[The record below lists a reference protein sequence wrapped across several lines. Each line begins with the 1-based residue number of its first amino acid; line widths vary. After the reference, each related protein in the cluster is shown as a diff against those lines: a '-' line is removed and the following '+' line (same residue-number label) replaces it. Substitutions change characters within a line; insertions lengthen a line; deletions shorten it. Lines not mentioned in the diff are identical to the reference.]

1 MFIIAG
7 YEYLEKI
14 HDSLITLVY
23 RARRIRDRQPVIIK
37 ILKKAYPSSQDI
49 YVFKHQ
55 YELMKDLDSEGIIKA
70 YSLEKS
76 NNYIAIVLEDF
87 GGNSLKN
94 FFQTGKFI
102 SLSVFL
108 QISIGLTKA
117 LEEVHRRN
125 IIHKDI
131 KPDNII
137 INERT
142 LKIKIAD
149 FSIASLLRQEK
160 YLASNPDRLE
170 GTLAYMSPEQTGR
183 MNRAIDYRTDFYSLG
198 VTFYEMLTRQLP
210 FQTTDAMELV
220 HSHIAKI
227 PALPHEL
234 DPTIPKVVSDIVMKL
249 LAKTAE
255 DRYQSAYGIKADL
268 EACLTQLQ
276 TNGRIKDFILGQHD
290 IFAKFQIPQKL
301 YGRALEIATL
311 NAAFERISQGTS
323 EMILVSGYSGIGKT
337 ALINEIDR
345 QIVRRKG
352 YFSSGKCDQFKRG
365 IPYAALIQAF
375 QTLIRQL
382 LTESEKKIQIWKEK
396 LLKALGTNGRVIIEI
411 IPEVELIMGQQPPIA
426 QLESGESQNRFYL
439 VFQKFLSVF
448 TSKKHP
454 LVLFIDD
461 LQWVDSAS
469 LKLLQL
475 LMMSL
480 DSQYFLLIGAYR
492 DNEVNE
498 THSLTLLLNEIQ
510 KAGVK
515 VNQIDI
521 QPLNSVQVNELIAD
535 TLHCELESSLPL
547 AEIVF
552 NKTVGN
558 PFFVTQILKTFY
570 QENLLSFDLNAGN
583 WQWDIQKI
591 KQVKMTD
598 NVIEL
603 MANKIEELP
612 SFTQNVLKVA
622 ACIGNTFTLNDLA
635 IVNEKSL
642 SSTAKELWQ
651 ALQEDLIFPL
661 SGAYKIPLA
670 NDLNTSLTLVD
681 ESEKQN
687 NLSLNVEYKFLHD
700 RVQQAAYSLIP
711 SEQKKELHLKVGQ
724 LLLKNTQTTE
734 IEDKIFDIVNHLNIA
749 IELITNQKI
758 PHNLAELNLFAAR
771 KAKAAAAYELA
782 QGYLNFGLEL
792 LAEDSWYSNYEL
804 TWSLYTE
811 AVEVEY
817 LNGNFEASSYL
828 GDIVLKQATSLL
840 EKIKTYE
847 IKIQFYISLNQMQA
861 ALDTSFL
868 VLEMLG
874 ETLVKKLPEGLDI
887 GNLSNLPEMVD
898 PYKLAAMRIL
908 IKAITPAYVMN
919 PALLSPIVF
928 TMVNICLKYGNSSL
942 STFAYAFYGLLL
954 CTSIDNIE
962 SGYQVGQI
970 GINLL
975 EKLNAKEVKTKVY
988 EVFYAHIKIWVSH
1001 VRETIEPLQE
1011 AVQHGLENGD
1021 LEYAGY
1027 AACYTSVYPFFVGE
1041 QLNEVCAKQTIYI
1054 NLLVNLKLSYFSL
1067 PIIIWRQLV
1076 GKLLNKTE
1084 NECRS
1089 LGNFFDEEVMLPGFI
1104 ESNNGA
1110 LLFSLYLAKSIF
1122 LYLFE
1127 NYAEAVTYI
1136 KLAEQYS
1143 GYLAGLLPT
1152 SEQNF
1157 YYSMI
1162 LLAQCSI
1169 VGEVDREI
1177 NLKQVEANQIKL
1189 KKWSLY
1195 APMNYEHKYY
1205 LVKAE
1210 KAKILGYILP
1220 AMEYYDLAIQGA
1232 KEQGYIHEEALANEK
1247 AAEFYRSLGREKI
1260 AQTYLVE
1267 SYYCYV
1273 RWGAIAKIKDL
1284 ESKYPQLISLTS
1296 NKTSSRELTLT
1307 TSSSNFGTK
1316 GDVLDLATIIK
1327 ASQALAGEIVLDKFL
1342 DKLLKVVMEN
1352 SGAQTS
1358 CLVLETDGILTIKAT
1373 GAVEQEQ
1380 ITLWTSTSINN
1391 SQNIIP
1397 VSLINYVARTK
1408 ENIIL
1413 NNAAKEGIFVKDSY
1427 IIQAQ
1432 VKSILCTPV
1441 INQNKLIGIIYLEN
1455 NLTVGAFTPARL
1467 EIVKILSTQIVISL
1481 ENALLYKNLEEYSRT
1496 LEEKVKERTFELS
1509 EKNDKSKDQAIK
1521 LQKAL
1526 DELKQAQAQL
1536 IQTEKMSSLGQLVAG
1551 VAHEI
1556 NNPVNF
1562 IYGNLSHASEYSEQL
1577 LHLIALYQDSN
1588 PSPKPEIQNYIEEIE
1603 LEYLLEDLPKLF
1615 SSMQLGATRI
1625 REIVL
1630 SLRNFSRLDE
1640 ADIKSVDIHEGIES
1654 TLLILRNRLNKKADN
1669 SAIQVIKNYGK
1680 LPLVECYPGQLNQVF
1695 MNVIAN
1701 AIDALEQRDRHRSQT
1716 QMKENS
1722 STILIVT
1729 EVIDCDWIRIR
1740 IADNGTGVTEEVR
1753 SKLFDPFFT
1762 TKPVGSGTGLGL
1774 SISYQIVVEKH
1785 GGQLNCVSAP
1795 GQGAEFIIEIPI
1807 NQQNRQ
1813 KSSSLV

>member
-70 YSLEKS
+70 YSIERS

-87 GGNSLKN
+87 GGNSLKK
-94 FFQTGKFI
+94 FFQTGKIIDLF
-102 SLSVFL
+102 VFL

-117 LEEVHRRN
+117 LEEVHKIN

-137 INERT
+137 INEQT

-149 FSIASLLRQEK
+149 FSIASLLMQEK

-276 TNGRIKDFILGQHD
+276 TNGRIENFILGQHD
-290 IFAKFQIPQKL
+290 VFAKFQIPQKL
-301 YGRALEIATL
+301 YGRDGEIATL
-311 NAAFERISQGTS
+311 NAAFERSSQGKS

-337 ALINEIDR
+337 ALISEIDR

-352 YFSSGKCDQFKRG
+352 YFTSGKCDQFKRG
-365 IPYAALIQAF
+365 IPYAAMIQAF
-375 QTLIRQL
+375 QHLIRQL
-382 LTESEKKIQIWKEK
+382 LTESKEKIEIWKNK
-396 LLKALGTNGRVIIEI
+396 LLKALGTNGKVIIDV
-411 IPEVELIMGQQPPIA
+411 IPEVELIIGLQPPVP
-426 QLESGESQNRFYL
+426 QLEPGESQNRFYL
-439 VFQKFLSVF
+439 VFQKFLGVF
-448 TSKKHP
+448 TTQKHP

-498 THSLTLLLNEIQ
+498 THPLMLLVDEIK

-521 QPLNSVQVNELIAD
+521 QPLDTVQVNQLIAD
-535 TLHCELESSLPL
+535 TLHCELETALTL
-547 AEIVF
+547 AKIVF
-552 NKTVGN
+552 NKTAGN

-570 QENLLSFDLNAGN
+570 QENLLSFDINAGS
-583 WQWDIQKI
+583 WQWDVQKI
-591 KQVKMTD
+591 KEVKITD
-598 NVIEL
+598 NVVEL
-603 MANKIEELP
+603 MVNKIQKLP
-612 SFTQNVLKVA
+612 NYTQSALKVA

-642 SSTAKELWQ
+642 SFTANELWQ
-651 ALQEDLIFPL
+651 ALQEDFIFPL
-661 SGAYKIPLA
+661 SGAYKIPLTD
-670 NDLNTSLTLVD
+670 DLNTSSPLVD
-681 ESEKQN
+681 EIENQSS
-687 NLSLNVEYKFLHD
+687 LSLNIEYKFLHD

-711 SEQKKELHLKVGQ
+711 AEEKKEIHLKLGQ
-724 LLLKNTQTTE
+724 LLLKNTKKTE

-749 IELITNQKI
+749 TELIPSEKI
-758 PHNLAELNLFAAR
+758 KQELAELNMLSAR

-782 QGYLNFGLEL
+782 QKYLNFGLEL
-792 LAEDSWYSNYEL
+792 LAEDSWHSNYEL
-804 TWSLYTE
+804 TFFLHIE

-817 LNGNFEASSYL
+817 LNGNFESSTSL
-828 GDIVLKQATSLL
+828 VDIILKQANSLL
-840 EKIKTYE
+840 EKVKTYE
-847 IKIQFYISLNQMQA
+847 IKIQFDISLNQMQA
-861 ALDTSFL
+861 ALDTSLL

-874 ETLVKKLPEGLDI
+874 EPLVEKLPEELDI
-887 GNLSNLPEMVD
+887 GNLSNLPEMAD
-898 PYKLAAMRIL
+898 PDKLAAMRIL
-908 IKAITPAYVMN
+908 VKAITPAYVMN
-919 PALLSPIVF
+919 PALLAPIVF
-928 TMVNICLKYGNSSL
+928 TMVNICIKYGNSSL
-942 STFAYAFYGLLL
+942 STFAYTFHGLLL

-962 SGYQVGQI
+962 SGYQFGQI

-975 EKLNAKEVKTKVY
+975 EKFNAKEVKAKVY
-988 EVFYAHIKIWVSH
+988 ELFYGHIKHWVSH
-1001 VRETIEPLQE
+1001 ARETIEPLQE
-1011 AVQHGLENGD
+1011 AVQYGLESGD
-1021 LEYAGY
+1021 LEYAAY
-1027 AACYTSVYPFFVGE
+1027 AAIYTSVYPFFVGE
-1041 QLNEVCAKQTIYI
+1041 DLNEVCAKQTIYT
-1054 NLLVNLKLSYFSL
+1054 NLLVNLKQNYLSFAL
-1067 PIIIWRQLV
+1067 IIWRQLV
-1076 GKLLNKTE
+1076 LKLLDKTE
-1084 NECRS
+1084 NECRAI
-1089 LGNFFDEEVMLPGFI
+1089 GNLFDEEAMLPIFT

-1110 LLFSLYLAKSIF
+1110 LLFSTYLSKSIF
-1122 LYLFE
+1122 LYLLQ
-1127 NYAEAVTYI
+1127 NYAEAVIYA
-1136 KLAEQYS
+1136 KLAERYS
-1143 GYLAGLLPT
+1143 GYLAGVIHT
-1152 SEQNF
+1152 GEQNF

-1162 LLAQCSI
+1162 LLARCSFLEEI
-1169 VGEVDREI
+1169 ERQI
-1177 NLKQVEANQIKL
+1177 NLQQVELNQIKL
-1189 KKWSLY
+1189 KKWSLCS
-1195 APMNYEHKYY
+1195 PMNYEHKYY
-1205 LVKAE
+1205 LIEAE
-1210 KAKILGYILP
+1210 KAKILGHILP

-1232 KEQGYIHEEALANEK
+1232 KKQGYIHEEAIANER
-1247 AAEFYRSLGREKI
+1247 ASEFYRSLGREKI
-1260 AQTYLVE
+1260 AQTYLVD

-1273 RWGAIAKIKDL
+1273 RWGAIAKVKDL
-1284 ESKYPQLISLTS
+1284 ELRYPQLLYLTS
-1296 NKTSSRELTLT
+1296 NETSCRELTVT
-1307 TSSSNFGTK
+1307 TSSSTVGTK
-1316 GDVLDLATIIK
+1316 ADVLDLATIIK

-1342 DKLLKVVMEN
+1342 DKLLKVLMEN
-1352 SGAQTS
+1352 AGAQTS
-1358 CLVLETDGILTIKAT
+1358 CLVLETDGILTLKAT
-1373 GAVEQEQ
+1373 ATVEQEK
-1380 ITLWTSTSINN
+1380 ITLWSSTSIDN
-1391 SQNIIP
+1391 SQNLP

-1408 ENIIL
+1408 ENIVL
-1413 NNAAKEGIFVKDSY
+1413 NNAAQEGIFVKDSY
-1427 IIQAQ
+1427 IIKAK
-1432 VKSILCTPV
+1432 VKSILCAPV

-1496 LEEKVKERTFELS
+1496 LEEKVEERTFELS
-1509 EKNDKSKDQAIK
+1509 EKNDKLKAQAIK

-1526 DELKQAQAQL
+1526 DELRQAQAQL

-1562 IYGNLSHASEYSEQL
+1562 IYGNLNHAKEYSEQL
-1577 LHLIALYQDSN
+1577 LHLIDLYQHSN
-1588 PSPKPEIQNYIEEIE
+1588 HSPKPEIQDYIEEIDF
-1603 LEYLLEDLPKLF
+1603 EYLLEDLPKIF
-1615 SSMQLGATRI
+1615 SSMQMGATRI

-1640 ADIKSVDIHEGIES
+1640 ADMKSVDIHEGIES
-1654 TLLILRNRLNKKADN
+1654 TLLILQNRLNKNSAP

-1729 EVIDCDWIRIR
+1729 EVINSDRIRIR

-1753 SKLFDPFFT
+1753 SKVFDPFFT

-1785 GGQLNCVSAP
+1785 GGQVQCISAP
-1795 GQGAEFIIEIPI
+1795 GQGAEFIIDIPVKPK
-1807 NQQNRQ
+1807 NRQ
-1813 KSSSLV
+1813 KSSPIR

>member
-1 MFIIAG
+1 MCIIAG

-49 YVFKHQ
+49 YIFKHQ
-55 YELMKDLDSEGIIKA
+55 YEVMKDLDSEGIIKA

-87 GGNSLKN
+87 GGNSLKK

-142 LKIKIAD
+142 LKIKLAD
-149 FSIASLLRQEK
+149 FSIASLLMQEK

-234 DPTIPKVVSDIVMKL
+234 DPTIPKLVSDIVMKL

-276 TNGRIKDFILGQHD
+276 TNGIIKDFILGQHD

-301 YGRALEIATL
+301 YGRDLEIATL

-345 QIVRRKG
+345 QMVRRKG
-352 YFSSGKCDQFKRG
+352 YFTSGKCDQFKRG

-382 LTESEKKIQIWKEK
+382 LTESKEKVESWKNK
-396 LLKALGTNGRVIIEI
+396 LLKALGTNGRVIIEV
-411 IPEVELIMGQQPPIA
+411 IPEVELIIGQQPPVP

-439 VFQKFLSVF
+439 VFQKFVGVF

-521 QPLNSVQVNELIAD
+521 QPLNTVQVNELIAD
-535 TLHCELESSLPL
+535 TLHCELERALPL

-552 NKTVGN
+552 NKTAGN

-570 QENLLSFDLNAGN
+570 QDNLLSFDLNAGK
-583 WQWDIQKI
+583 WQWDIQRI
-591 KQVKMTD
+591 KQVKMTE
-598 NVIEL
+598 NVVEL
-603 MANKIEELP
+603 MVKKIEKLP
-612 SFTQNVLKVA
+612 LFTQNVLKVA

-642 SSTAKELWQ
+642 SSTATELWQ

-670 NDLNTSLTLVD
+670 KDLNTSLTLVD
-681 ESEKQN
+681 ESEKPSD
-687 NLSLNVEYKFLHD
+687 LSLSIEYKFLHD

-711 SEQKKELHLKVGQ
+711 AEQKKEIHLKVGQ
-724 LLLKNTQTTE
+724 LLLNTKTTE
-734 IEDKIFDIVNHLNIA
+734 IEEKIFDIVNHLNIA
-749 IELITNQKI
+749 IELITSEKNKQE
-758 PHNLAELNLFAAR
+758 LAELNLFSSR
-771 KAKAAAAYELA
+771 KAKTAAAYELA
-782 QGYLNFGLEL
+782 QKYLNFGLEL
-792 LAEDSWYSNYEL
+792 LAEDSWHSNYKL
-804 TWSLYTE
+804 TFSLYIE

-817 LNGNFEASSYL
+817 LNGNFESSTSL
-828 GDIVLKQATSLL
+828 GDIVLKRATSLL
-840 EKIKTYE
+840 EKVKIYE
-847 IKIQFYISLNQMQA
+847 IKIQFYISLNQMQLA
-861 ALDTSFL
+861 IDTSLL

-874 ETLVKKLPEGLDI
+874 EPLVEKLPEELDI
-887 GNLSNLPEMVD
+887 GNLSNLPEMTD
-898 PYKLAAMRIL
+898 PDKLAAMRIL
-908 IKAITPAYVMN
+908 VKAITPAYVMN
-919 PALLSPIVF
+919 PALLVPIVF
-928 TMVNICLKYGNSSL
+928 TMVNICIRYGNSAL
-942 STFAYAFYGLLL
+942 SAFAYTFHGLLL

-962 SGYQVGQI
+962 RGYQFGKL
-970 GINLL
+970 GINLVD
-975 EKLNAKEVKTKVY
+975 KLKAKEVKAKVF
-988 EVFYAHIKIWVSH
+988 EVFYGHIKPWVSH
-1001 VRETIEPLQE
+1001 VRETIEPLQGT
-1011 AVQHGLENGD
+1011 VQYGLESGD

-1027 AACYTSVYPFFVGE
+1027 AAIYTSVYPFFVGE
-1041 QLNEVCAKQTIYI
+1041 HLNEVCAKQTIYT
-1054 NLLVNLKLSYFSL
+1054 NLLVNLKQNYLSVF
-1067 PIIIWRQLV
+1067 ITIWRQLV
-1076 GKLLNKTE
+1076 LKLLNKTD
-1084 NECRS
+1084 NKCRA
-1089 LGNFFDEEVMLPGFI
+1089 LGNLFDEEVMLASFI

-1110 LLFSLYLAKSIF
+1110 LLFATYLSKSIF
-1122 LYLFE
+1122 LYLLQ
-1127 NYAEAVTYI
+1127 NYAEAVSYA

-1143 GYLAGLLPT
+1143 GYLAGLLHT

-1162 LLAQCSI
+1162 LLAQCSTL
-1169 VGEVDREI
+1169 GEIEREI
-1177 NLKQVEANQIKL
+1177 DLQQVELNQIKL

-1205 LVKAE
+1205 LVEAE
-1210 KAKILGYILP
+1210 KAKILGHILP

-1284 ESKYPQLISLTS
+1284 ESKYPQLISLTF
-1296 NKTSSRELTLT
+1296 NETSSRELTVT
-1307 TSSSNFGTK
+1307 TSSSSIATK
-1316 GDVLDLATIIK
+1316 ADVLDLATIIK

-1352 SGAQTS
+1352 AGAQTS
-1358 CLVLETDGILTIKAT
+1358 CLVLEIDGILTLKAT
-1373 GAVEQEQ
+1373 GTLEQEK
-1380 ITLWTSTSINN
+1380 ITLWPSTSIDN
-1391 SQNIIP
+1391 SQNLP

-1408 ENIIL
+1408 ENIVL
-1413 NNAAKEGIFVKDSY
+1413 NNAAKEGMFVKDSY
-1427 IIQAQ
+1427 IIKAK
-1432 VKSILCTPV
+1432 VKSILCAPV

-1496 LEEKVKERTFELS
+1496 LEEKVEERTFELS
-1509 EKNDKSKDQAIK
+1509 EKNDKLKDQAIK

-1526 DELKQAQAQL
+1526 DELRQAQAQI

-1562 IYGNLSHASEYSEQL
+1562 IYGNLNHAKEYSEQL
-1577 LHLIALYQDSN
+1577 LHLIDLYQHSN
-1588 PSPKPEIQNYIEEIE
+1588 HSPQSEIQNYIEEIE

-1640 ADIKSVDIHEGIES
+1640 ADMKSVDIHEGIES
-1654 TLLILRNRLNKKADN
+1654 TLLILQNRLNKKAVH

-1695 MNVIAN
+1695 MNILTN
-1701 AIDALEQRDRHRSQT
+1701 AIDALEDRHRPQT
-1716 QMKENS
+1716 QIKENS
-1722 STILIVT
+1722 STIIIVT
-1729 EVIDCDWIRIR
+1729 EVIDCDWIRIG

-1795 GQGAEFIIEIPI
+1795 GQGAEFIIEIPV

>member
-37 ILKKAYPSSQDI
+37 ILKKAYPSSKDI

-55 YELMKDLDSEGIIKA
+55 YEVIKNLKLEGVIKA
-70 YSLEKS
+70 YGIEKY

-87 GGNSLKN
+87 GGNSLKK
-94 FFQTGKFI
+94 FMEDGKSI
-102 SLSVFL
+102 DLSVFL
-108 QISIGLTKA
+108 QIAIELTKA
-117 LEEVHRRN
+117 LEQVHLIN

-137 INERT
+137 INYQT
-142 LKIKIAD
+142 LKVKIAD
-149 FSIASLLRQEK
+149 FSIASLLTQEK
-160 YLASNPDRLE
+160 YLVSNPDLLE

-210 FQTTDAMELV
+210 FPTTDAMELV

-234 DPTIPKVVSDIVMKL
+234 NSTIPKIISDIVMKL

-255 DRYQSAYGIKADL
+255 DRYQSAYGIKSDL

-276 TNGRIKDFILGQHD
+276 TNGRIENFILGEHD
-290 IFAKFQIPQKL
+290 VFAKFQIPQKL
-301 YGRALEIATL
+301 YGRDGEIAIL
-311 NAAFERISQGTS
+311 NAAFERTSQGTS

-337 ALINEIDR
+337 ALISEIDR

-352 YFSSGKCDQFKRG
+352 YFTSGKCDQFKRG
-365 IPYAALIQAF
+365 IPYAAMIQAF

-382 LTESEKKIQIWKEK
+382 LTESKEQVEIWKKK
-396 LLKALGTNGRVIIEI
+396 LLKALGTNGRVIIDV
-411 IPEVELIMGQQPPIA
+411 IPEVELIIGLQPPVP
-426 QLESGESQNRFYL
+426 QLEPGESQNRFYL
-439 VFQKFLSVF
+439 VFQKFLGVF
-448 TSKKHP
+448 TSQKHP

-498 THSLTLLLNEIQ
+498 THPLMLLLNEIK
-510 KAGVK
+510 KAGVN

-521 QPLNSVQVNELIAD
+521 QPLDTVQVNQLIAD
-535 TLHCELESSLPL
+535 TLHCELETALTL
-547 AEIVF
+547 AKIVF
-552 NKTVGN
+552 NKTAGN

-570 QENLLSFDLNAGN
+570 QENLFSFDLNAGS
-583 WQWDIQKI
+583 WQWDVQKI
-591 KQVKMTD
+591 KEVKITD
-598 NVIEL
+598 NVVEL
-603 MANKIEELP
+603 MVNKIQKLP
-612 SFTQNVLKVA
+612 NYTQSALKVA

-642 SSTAKELWQ
+642 SSTATELWQ
-651 ALQEDLIFPL
+651 ALQEDLILPL
-661 SGAYKIPLA
+661 SGAYKIPLTD
-670 NDLNTSLTLVD
+670 DLNTSSPLV
-681 ESEKQN
+681 EEIENQS
-687 NLSLNVEYKFLHD
+687 SFPLNIEYKFLHD

-711 SEQKKELHLKVGQ
+711 AEQKKEIHLKVGQ
-724 LLLKNTQTTE
+724 LLLKNTKTTE
-734 IEDKIFDIVNHLNIA
+734 IEEKIFDIVNHLNIA
-749 IELITNQKI
+749 IELITSEKNKQE
-758 PHNLAELNLFAAR
+758 LAELNLFSAR

-782 QGYLNFGLEL
+782 QRYLNFGLEL
-792 LAEDSWYSNYEL
+792 LAEDSWHSNYKL
-804 TWSLYTE
+804 TFSLHIE

-817 LNGNFEASSYL
+817 LNGNFETSTSL
-828 GDIVLKQATSLL
+828 GDCILKQATSLL
-840 EKIKTYE
+840 EKVKTYE

-861 ALDTSFL
+861 ALDTSLL

-874 ETLVKKLPEGLDI
+874 EPLVEKLPEELDI
-887 GNLSNLPEMVD
+887 GNLSNLPEMTD
-898 PYKLAAMRIL
+898 PDKLAAMRIL
-908 IKAITPAYVMN
+908 VKAITPAFVMN
-919 PALLSPIVF
+919 PALLAPIVF
-928 TMVNICLKYGNSSL
+928 TMVNICIRYGNSAL
-942 STFAYAFYGLLL
+942 SAFAYTFHGLLL

-962 SGYQVGQI
+962 SGYQFGQL
-970 GINLL
+970 GINLV
-975 EKLNAKEVKTKVY
+975 EKLNAKEVKAKVY
-988 EVFYAHIKIWVSH
+988 ELFYAHIKHWVSH
-1001 VRETIEPLQE
+1001 ARETIEPLQE
-1011 AVQHGLENGD
+1011 AVQYGLESGD
-1021 LEYAGY
+1021 LEYASY
-1027 AACYTSVYPFFVGE
+1027 TAIYTSVYPFFVGE
-1041 QLNEVCAKQTIYI
+1041 HLNEVCAKQTIYT
-1054 NLLVNLKLSYFSL
+1054 NLLVNLKQNYLSVF
-1067 PIIIWRQLV
+1067 ITIWRQLV
-1076 GKLLNKTE
+1076 LKLLNKTD
-1084 NECRS
+1084 NECRA
-1089 LGNFFDEEVMLPGFI
+1089 LGNLFDEEVMLASFI

-1110 LLFSLYLAKSIF
+1110 LLFATYLSKSIF
-1122 LYLFE
+1122 LYLLQ
-1127 NYAEAVTYI
+1127 NYAEAVSYA

-1143 GYLAGLLPT
+1143 GYLAGLLHT

-1162 LLAQCSI
+1162 LLAQCSTI
-1169 VGEVDREI
+1169 GEIEREI
-1177 NLKQVEANQIKL
+1177 DLQQVELNQIKL

-1205 LVKAE
+1205 LVEAE
-1210 KAKILGYILP
+1210 KAKILGHILP
-1220 AMEYYDLAIQGA
+1220 AMEYYDRAIQGA
-1232 KEQGYIHEEALANEK
+1232 KEQGYIHEEAIANER
-1247 AAEFYRSLGREKI
+1247 ASEFYRSLGREKI
-1260 AQTYLVE
+1260 AQIYLVE

-1273 RWGAIAKIKDL
+1273 RWGAIAKVKDL
-1284 ESKYPQLISLTS
+1284 ESKYPQLLSLTS
-1296 NKTSSRELTLT
+1296 NETSRRELTVT
-1307 TSSSNFGTK
+1307 TSSSSVGTK
-1316 GDVLDLATIIK
+1316 SDVLDLATIIK

-1342 DKLLKVVMEN
+1342 DKLLKVLMEN
-1352 SGAQTS
+1352 AGAQTS
-1358 CLVLETDGILTIKAT
+1358 CLVLEIDGILTLKAT
-1373 GAVEQEQ
+1373 GTVEQDK
-1380 ITLWTSTSINN
+1380 ITLWPSTSIDT
-1391 SQNIIP
+1391 SQNLP

-1408 ENIIL
+1408 ENIVL

-1427 IIQAQ
+1427 IIKAK
-1432 VKSILCTPV
+1432 VKSILCAPV

-1455 NLTVGAFTPARL
+1455 NLTVGAFTSARL

-1496 LEEKVKERTFELS
+1496 LEEKVEERTFELS
-1509 EKNDKSKDQAIK
+1509 EKNDKLKGQAIK

-1526 DELKQAQAQL
+1526 DELRQAQAQL

-1562 IYGNLSHASEYSEQL
+1562 IFGNLNHAKEYSEQL
-1577 LHLIALYQDSN
+1577 LHLIDLYQHSN
-1588 PSPKPEIQNYIEEIE
+1588 HSPKPEIQDYIEEIDF
-1603 LEYLLEDLPKLF
+1603 EYLLEDLPKIF

-1640 ADIKSVDIHEGIES
+1640 ADMKSVDIHEGIES
-1654 TLLILRNRLNKKADN
+1654 TLLILQNRLNKKAAH
-1669 SAIQVIKNYGK
+1669 SAIQVIKKYGK
-1680 LPLVECYPGQLNQVF
+1680 LPLVECYAGQLNQVF
-1695 MNVIAN
+1695 MNILTN
-1701 AIDALEQRDRHRSQT
+1701 AIDALENRPRPQT
-1716 QMKENS
+1716 QIKENS
-1722 STILIVT
+1722 STIIIVT
-1729 EVIDCDWIRIR
+1729 EVIDCDWIRIG

-1785 GGQLNCVSAP
+1785 GGQLNCVSAA
-1795 GQGAEFIIEIPI
+1795 GQGAEFIIEIPV

>member
-14 HDSLITLVY
+14 HDSLITRVY
-23 RARRIRDRQPVIIK
+23 RARRLLDLQPVIIK

-55 YELMKDLDSEGIIKA
+55 YELIKDLDSEGIIKA

-87 GGNSLKN
+87 GGNSLK
-94 FFQTGKFI
+94 KFI
-102 SLSVFL
+102 HSGKSIDLFVFL

-117 LEEVHRRN
+117 LEEVHKLN

-137 INERT
+137 INDRT
-142 LKIKIAD
+142 LKVKIAD
-149 FSIASLLRQEK
+149 FSIASLLTQEK
-160 YLASNPDRLE
+160 YLVSNPDRLE

-210 FQTTDAMELV
+210 FPTRDAMELV

-234 DPTIPKVVSDIVMKL
+234 DPTIPKVISDIVMKL

-255 DRYQSAYGIKADL
+255 DRYQTAYGIKADL
-268 EACLTQLQ
+268 EACLTKLQ
-276 TNGRIKDFILGQHD
+276 TNGRIENFILGQHD
-290 IFAKFQIPQKL
+290 VFSKFQIPQKL
-301 YGRALEIATL
+301 YGRDGEIATL
-311 NAAFERISQGTS
+311 NAAFERTSQGKS

-337 ALINEIDR
+337 ALISEIEG

-352 YFSSGKCDQFKRG
+352 YFTSGKCDQFKRG
-365 IPYAALIQAF
+365 IPYAALIKAF

-396 LLKALGTNGRVIIEI
+396 LLKALGTNGRVIIEV
-411 IPEVELIMGQQPPIA
+411 IPEVELIMGQQPPIP
-426 QLESGESQNRFYL
+426 QLEPGESQNRFYL
-439 VFQKFLSVF
+439 VFQKFLGVF
-448 TSKKHP
+448 TTHKHP

-498 THSLTLLLNEIQ
+498 THPLMLLLDEIK

-521 QPLNSVQVNELIAD
+521 QPLDTVQVNQLIAD
-535 TLHCELESSLPL
+535 TLHCELETALPL
-547 AEIVF
+547 AKIVF
-552 NKTVGN
+552 NKTAGN

-570 QENLLSFDLNAGN
+570 QENLVSFDPNAGI
-583 WQWDIQKI
+583 WEWDVQKI
-591 KQVKMTD
+591 KEVKITD
-598 NVIEL
+598 NVVEL
-603 MANKIEELP
+603 MVNKIQKLP
-612 SFTQNVLKVA
+612 NYTQSALKVA

-642 SSTAKELWQ
+642 SSTANELWQ
-651 ALQEDLIFPL
+651 ALQEDFIFPL
-661 SGAYKIPLA
+661 SGAYKIPLTD
-670 NDLNTSLTLVD
+670 DLNTSSSLV
-681 ESEKQN
+681 EKIENQS
-687 NLSLNVEYKFLHD
+687 SLPLNIEYKFLHD

-711 SEQKKELHLKVGQ
+711 VEQKKEIHLKVGQ
-724 LLLKNTQTTE
+724 LLLNNTKTPE
-734 IEDKIFDIVNHLNIA
+734 IEDKVFDIVNHLNIA
-749 IELITNQKI
+749 TELILSEKSKQE
-758 PHNLAELNLFAAR
+758 LAELNLLSAR

-782 QGYLNFGLEL
+782 QRYLNFGLQL
-792 LAEDSWYSNYEL
+792 LAEDSWHSNYEL
-804 TWSLYTE
+804 TFYLHIE

-817 LNGNFEASSYL
+817 LNGNFETSTSL
-828 GDIVLKQATSLL
+828 GDIILKQATSLL
-840 EKIKTYE
+840 ERVKTYE

-861 ALDTSFL
+861 ALDTSLL
-868 VLEMLG
+868 VLGMLG
-874 ETLVKKLPEGLDI
+874 EPLVEKLPEELDI
-887 GNLSNLPEMVD
+887 GNLSNLPEMAD
-898 PYKLAAMRIL
+898 PDKLAAMRIL
-908 IKAITPAYVMN
+908 VKAITPAYVMN
-919 PALLSPIVF
+919 PALLPPIVF
-928 TMVNICLKYGNSSL
+928 TMVNICIRHGNSSL
-942 STFAYAFYGLLL
+942 SAFAYTFYGLIL

-962 SGYQVGQI
+962 IGYQFGQL
-970 GINLL
+970 GINLV
-975 EKLNAKEVKTKVY
+975 EKLNAKEVKAKVY
-988 EVFYAHIKIWVSH
+988 ELFYGHIKHWVSH
-1001 VRETIEPLQE
+1001 ARETIEPLQE
-1011 AVQHGLENGD
+1011 TVQYGLESGD
-1021 LEYAGY
+1021 LEYASY
-1027 AACYTSVYPFFVGE
+1027 AAIYTSVYPFFVGDN
-1041 QLNEVCAKQTIYI
+1041 LNEVCAKQTIYT
-1054 NLLVNLKLSYFSL
+1054 NTLVNLKQNYFSFA
-1067 PIIIWRQLV
+1067 IIIWRELV
-1076 GKLLNKTE
+1076 LKLLNKTE
-1084 NECRS
+1084 NECRAI
-1089 LGNFFDEEVMLPGFI
+1089 GNLFDEEAMLPIFT

-1110 LLFSLYLAKSIF
+1110 LLFSTYFSKSIF
-1122 LYLFE
+1122 LYLLQ
-1127 NYAEAVTYI
+1127 NYAEAVSYA
-1136 KLAEQYS
+1136 KLAERYS
-1143 GYLAGLLPT
+1143 GYLAGVIHT
-1152 SEQNF
+1152 GEQNF

-1162 LLAQCSI
+1162 LLAGCSFL
-1169 VGEVDREI
+1169 EESEREI
-1177 NLKQVEANQIKL
+1177 TLQQVELNQIKL
-1189 KKWSLY
+1189 KKWSLCS
-1195 APMNYEHKYY
+1195 PKNYEHKYY
-1205 LVKAE
+1205 LIEAE
-1210 KAKILGYILP
+1210 KAKFLGHILP
-1220 AMEYYDLAIQGA
+1220 GMEYYDLAILGA
-1232 KEQGYIHEEALANEK
+1232 RKQGYIPEEAIANER
-1247 AAEFYRSLGREKI
+1247 ASEFYRSLGREKI
-1260 AQTYLVE
+1260 AHTYLVD

-1273 RWGAIAKIKDL
+1273 RWGAIAKVKDL
-1284 ESKYPQLISLTS
+1284 ELRYPQLLSLTS
-1296 NKTSSRELTLT
+1296 NETSSRELNVT
-1307 TSSSNFGTK
+1307 TSSASLGTK
-1316 GDVLDLATIIK
+1316 ADVLDLATIIK

-1342 DKLLKVVMEN
+1342 DKLLKVLMEN
-1352 SGAQTS
+1352 AGAQTS
-1358 CLVLETDGILTIKAT
+1358 CLVLETDGILTLKAT
-1373 GAVEQEQ
+1373 GNVEQEK
-1380 ITLWTSTSINN
+1380 ITLWPSTSIDN
-1391 SQNIIP
+1391 SKNLP

-1408 ENIIL
+1408 ENIVL
-1413 NNAAKEGIFVKDSY
+1413 NNAAQEGIFIKDTY
-1427 IIQAQ
+1427 IIKAK
-1432 VKSILCTPV
+1432 VKSILCAPV
-1441 INQNKLIGIIYLEN
+1441 INQNKLMGIIYLEN
-1455 NLTVGAFTPARL
+1455 NLTVGAFTSARL

-1496 LEEKVKERTFELS
+1496 LEEKVEERTFELS
-1509 EKNDKSKDQAIK
+1509 EKNDKLKDQAIK

-1562 IYGNLSHASEYSEQL
+1562 IYGNLNHAKEYSEQL
-1577 LHLIALYQDSN
+1577 LHLITLYQHSN
-1588 PSPKPEIQNYIEEIE
+1588 SSPKPDIEDYIEEID
-1603 LEYLLEDLPKLF
+1603 LEYLLEDLPKIF
-1615 SSMQLGATRI
+1615 SSMQLGASRI

-1640 ADIKSVDIHEGIES
+1640 ADMKSVDVHEGIES
-1654 TLLILRNRLNKKADN
+1654 TLLILRNRLHKKADH
-1669 SAIQVIKNYGK
+1669 SAIQVIKKYGK

-1695 MNVIAN
+1695 MNIIAN
-1701 AIDALEQRDRHRSQT
+1701 GIDALEDRDTHQSPT
-1716 QMKENS
+1716 QIKENY

-1729 EVIDCDWIRIR
+1729 EVIDCDRVRIR

-1795 GQGAEFIIEIPI
+1795 GQGAEFIIEIPV
-1807 NQQNRQ
+1807 NQQKRR
-1813 KSSSLV
+1813 K

>member
-23 RARRIRDRQPVIIK
+23 RARRIRDSQPVIIK
-37 ILKKAYPSSQDI
+37 IFKKAYPSSQEI

-55 YELMKDLDSEGIIKA
+55 YELLKDLDSEGIIKA
-70 YSLEKS
+70 YGIEKS

-94 FFQTGKFI
+94 FFQSGKI
-102 SLSVFL
+102 IDLSVFL

-131 KPDNII
+131 KPDNIL

-149 FSIASLLRQEK
+149 FSIASLLMQEK

-337 ALINEIDR
+337 ALINEIDG

-352 YFSSGKCDQFKRG
+352 YFTSGKCDQFKRG

-382 LTESEKKIQIWKEK
+382 LTESKEKVEIWKNK
-396 LLKALGTNGRVIIEI
+396 LLKALGTNGRVIIEV
-411 IPEVELIMGQQPPIA
+411 IPEVELIMGQQPPIT

-439 VFQKFLSVF
+439 LFQKFLGVF

-475 LMMSL
+475 LIMSL
-480 DSQYFLLIGAYR
+480 DSQYFLLIGSYR

-498 THSLTLLLNEIQ
+498 THSLTLFLNEIQ

-521 QPLNSVQVNELIAD
+521 QPLNTVQVNELIAE
-535 TLHCELESSLPL
+535 TLHCELERALPL

-552 NKTVGN
+552 NKTAGN

-570 QENLLSFDLNAGN
+570 QDNLLSFDLNAGK
-583 WQWDIQKI
+583 WQWDIQRV
-591 KQVKMTD
+591 KQVKMTE
-598 NVIEL
+598 NVVEL
-603 MANKIEELP
+603 MVKKIEKLP

-622 ACIGNTFTLNDLA
+622 ACIGNRFTLNDLA

-642 SSTAKELWQ
+642 SSTATELWQ

-670 NDLNTSLTLVD
+670 NDLNTTLTLVN
-681 ESEKQN
+681 ESENQS
-687 NLSLNVEYKFLHD
+687 NLSLNIEYKFLHD
-700 RVQQAAYSLIP
+700 RVQQAAYSLISP
-711 SEQKKELHLKVGQ
+711 DKKKALHLKVGQ
-724 LLLKNTQTTE
+724 LLLTNTQTTE
-734 IEDKIFDIVNHLNIA
+734 IEEKIFEIVNHLNIA

-782 QGYLNFGLEL
+782 QRYLNFGLEL
-792 LAEDSWYSNYEL
+792 LAEDSWHSNYEL
-804 TWSLYTE
+804 TFFLHIE

-817 LNGNFEASSYL
+817 LNGNFESSNSL
-828 GDIVLKQATSLL
+828 ADIILKQATSLL
-840 EKIKTYE
+840 EKVKTYE

-861 ALDTSFL
+861 ALDTSLL

-874 ETLVKKLPEGLDI
+874 EPLVEKLPEELDI
-887 GNLSNLPEMVD
+887 GNLSNLPEMAD
-898 PYKLAAMRIL
+898 PDKLAAMRIL
-908 IKAITPAYVMN
+908 AKAITPAYVMN

-928 TMVNICLKYGNSSL
+928 TMVNICIKYGNSSL
-942 STFAYAFYGLLL
+942 STFAYTFYGLLL
-954 CTSIDNIE
+954 CSSIDNIE
-962 SGYQVGQI
+962 SGDQFGQV
-970 GINLL
+970 GINLV
-975 EKLNAKEVKTKVY
+975 EKFNAKEVKAKVY
-988 EVFYAHIKIWVSH
+988 ELFYGHIKHWVSH
-1001 VRETIEPLQE
+1001 ARETIEPLQE
-1011 AVQHGLENGD
+1011 TVQYGLESGD

-1027 AACYTSVYPFFVGE
+1027 AAIYTSVYPFFVGE
-1041 QLNEVCAKQTIYI
+1041 HLNEVCAKQTIYT
-1054 NLLVNLKLSYFSL
+1054 NLLVNLKQNYLSL
-1067 PIIIWRQLV
+1067 AIIIWRQLV
-1076 GKLLNKTE
+1076 WKLLNKTE
-1084 NECRS
+1084 NECRA
-1089 LGNFFDEEVMLPGFI
+1089 LGNLFDEEAMLPLFT

-1110 LLFSLYLAKSIF
+1110 LLFSTYFSKSIF
-1122 LYLFE
+1122 LYLLQ
-1127 NYAEAVTYI
+1127 NYAEAVTYA
-1136 KLAEQYS
+1136 KLADRYS
-1143 GYLAGLLPT
+1143 GYVAGVIHT
-1152 SEQNF
+1152 GQQNF

-1162 LLAQCSI
+1162 LLARCSFL
-1169 VGEVDREI
+1169 GEVEREI
-1177 NLKQVEANQIKL
+1177 NLQQVELNQIKL

-1195 APMNYEHKYY
+1195 SPVNYEHKYY
-1205 LVKAE
+1205 LVEAE
-1210 KAKILGYILP
+1210 KAKILGHILS

-1232 KEQGYIHEEALANEK
+1232 KEQGYIHEEALANER
-1247 AAEFYRSLGREKI
+1247 ASEFYRSLGREKI
-1260 AQTYLVE
+1260 AQIYLVD

-1273 RWGAIAKIKDL
+1273 RWGAIAKVKDL
-1284 ESKYPQLISLTS
+1284 ELRYPQLQSLTS
-1296 NKTSSRELTLT
+1296 NETSSRELTVT
-1307 TSSSNFGTK
+1307 TSSSSIATK
-1316 GDVLDLATIIK
+1316 ADVLDLATIIK

-1352 SGAQTS
+1352 AGAQTS
-1358 CLVLETDGILTIKAT
+1358 CLVLETDGILTLKAT
-1373 GAVEQEQ
+1373 GTVEQEQ
-1380 ITLWTSTSINN
+1380 ITSWSSTSIEN
-1391 SQNIIP
+1391 SQSLP

-1408 ENIIL
+1408 ENVVL

-1427 IIQAQ
+1427 IIKAQ

-1441 INQNKLIGIIYLEN
+1441 INQNKLLGIIYLEN
-1455 NLTVGAFTPARL
+1455 NLTVGAFTSARL

-1496 LEEKVKERTFELS
+1496 LEEKVEERTFELS
-1509 EKNDKSKDQAIK
+1509 EKNDKLKDQAIK

-1562 IYGNLSHASEYSEQL
+1562 IYGNLNHAKEYSEQL
-1577 LHLIALYQDSN
+1577 LHLITLYQHSN
-1588 PSPKPEIQNYIEEIE
+1588 SSPKPDIEDYIEEID
-1603 LEYLLEDLPKLF
+1603 LEYLLEDLPKIF
-1615 SSMQLGATRI
+1615 SSMQLGASRI

-1640 ADIKSVDIHEGIES
+1640 ADMKSVDVHEGIES
-1654 TLLILRNRLNKKADN
+1654 TLLILRNRLQKKADH
-1669 SAIQVIKNYGK
+1669 SAIQVIKKYGK

-1695 MNVIAN
+1695 MNIIAN
-1701 AIDALEQRDRHRSQT
+1701 GIDALEERDTHRSPT
-1716 QMKENS
+1716 QIKENY

-1729 EVIDCDWIRIR
+1729 EVIDCDRVRIR

-1795 GQGAEFIIEIPI
+1795 GQGAEFIIEIPV
-1807 NQQNRQ
+1807 NQQKRR
-1813 KSSSLV
+1813 K

>member
-23 RARRIRDRQPVIIK
+23 RARRIRDSQPVIIK
-37 ILKKAYPSSQDI
+37 ILKKAYPSRQDI

-55 YELMKDLDSEGIIKA
+55 YELLKDLDSEGIIKA
-70 YSLEKS
+70 YSIEKS

-94 FFQTGKFI
+94 FFQSGKI
-102 SLSVFL
+102 IDLSVFL

-131 KPDNII
+131 KPDNIL

-149 FSIASLLRQEK
+149 FSIASLLMQEK

-345 QIVRRKG
+345 QIVRQKG
-352 YFSSGKCDQFKRG
+352 YFTSGKCDQFKRG

-382 LTESEKKIQIWKEK
+382 LTESKEKVEIWKNK
-396 LLKALGTNGRVIIEI
+396 LLKALGTNGRVIIEV
-411 IPEVELIMGQQPPIA
+411 IPEVELIIGEQPPVP
-426 QLESGESQNRFYL
+426 QLESGDSQNRFYL
-439 VFQKFLSVF
+439 VFQKFLGVF

-498 THSLTLLLNEIQ
+498 THSLRLLLNEIQ

-515 VNQIDI
+515 VNPIDI
-521 QPLNSVQVNELIAD
+521 QPLNTVQVNELIAD
-535 TLHCELESSLPL
+535 TLHCELKRALPL

-552 NKTVGN
+552 NKTAGN

-570 QENLLSFDLNAGN
+570 QDNLLSFDLNAGK
-583 WQWDIQKI
+583 WQWDIQRL
-591 KQVKMTD
+591 KQVKMTE
-598 NVIEL
+598 NVVEL
-603 MANKIEELP
+603 MVKKIEKLP

-642 SSTAKELWQ
+642 SSTATELWQ
-651 ALQEDLIFPL
+651 ALQENLIFPL

-670 NDLNTSLTLVD
+670 NALNTTLTLVD
-681 ESEKQN
+681 ESENQS
-687 NLSLNVEYKFLHD
+687 NLSLNIEYKFLHD
-700 RVQQAAYSLIP
+700 RVQQAAYSLISP
-711 SEQKKELHLKVGQ
+711 DKKKALHLKVGQ
-724 LLLKNTQTTE
+724 LLLTNTQTTE
-734 IEDKIFDIVNHLNIA
+734 IEEKIFDIVNHLNIA

-782 QGYLNFGLEL
+782 QRYLNLGLEL
-792 LAEDSWYSNYEL
+792 LAEDSWHSNYEL
-804 TWSLYTE
+804 TFFLHIE

-817 LNGNFEASSYL
+817 LNGNFETSNFL
-828 GDIVLKQATSLL
+828 GDIILKQASSLL
-840 EKIKTYE
+840 EKVKTYE

-861 ALDTSFL
+861 ALDTSLL

-874 ETLVKKLPEGLDI
+874 EPLVEKLPEELDI
-887 GNLSNLPEMVD
+887 GNLSNLPEMAD
-898 PYKLAAMRIL
+898 PDKLAAMRIL
-908 IKAITPAYVMN
+908 VKAITPAYVMN

-928 TMVNICLKYGNSSL
+928 TMVNICIRYGNSSL
-942 STFAYAFYGLLL
+942 STFAYTFYGLLL
-954 CTSIDNIE
+954 CSSIDNIE
-962 SGYQVGQI
+962 SGYQFGQV
-970 GINLL
+970 GINLV
-975 EKLNAKEVKTKVY
+975 EKFNAKEVKTKVY
-988 EVFYAHIKIWVSH
+988 ELFYGHIKHWVSH
-1001 VRETIEPLQE
+1001 ARETIEPLQE
-1011 AVQHGLENGD
+1011 TVPYGLESGD

-1027 AACYTSVYPFFVGE
+1027 AAIYTSVYPFFVGE
-1041 QLNEVCAKQTIYI
+1041 HLNEVCAKQTIYT
-1054 NLLVNLKLSYFSL
+1054 NLLVNLKQNYLSL
-1067 PIIIWRQLV
+1067 AIIIWRQLV
-1076 GKLLNKTE
+1076 WKLLNKTE
-1084 NECRS
+1084 NECRAI
-1089 LGNFFDEEVMLPGFI
+1089 GNLFDEEAMLPLFT

-1110 LLFSLYLAKSIF
+1110 LLFSTYFSKSIF
-1122 LYLFE
+1122 LYLLQ
-1127 NYAEAVTYI
+1127 NYAEAVTYA
-1136 KLAEQYS
+1136 KLADRYS
-1143 GYLAGLLPT
+1143 GYVAGVIHT
-1152 SEQNF
+1152 GQQNF

-1162 LLAQCSI
+1162 LLARCSFL
-1169 VGEVDREI
+1169 GEVEREI
-1177 NLKQVEANQIKL
+1177 NLQQVELNQIRL

-1195 APMNYEHKYY
+1195 SPVNYEHKYY
-1205 LVKAE
+1205 LVEAE
-1210 KAKILGYILP
+1210 KAKILGHILS

-1232 KEQGYIHEEALANEK
+1232 KEQGYIHEEALANER
-1247 AAEFYRSLGREKI
+1247 ASEFYRSLGREKI
-1260 AQTYLVE
+1260 AQIYLVD

-1273 RWGAIAKIKDL
+1273 RWGAIAKVKDL
-1284 ESKYPQLISLTS
+1284 ELRYPQLQSLTS
-1296 NKTSSRELTLT
+1296 NETSSRELTVT
-1307 TSSSNFGTK
+1307 TSSSSIATK
-1316 GDVLDLATIIK
+1316 ADVLDLATIIK

-1352 SGAQTS
+1352 AGAQTS
-1358 CLVLETDGILTIKAT
+1358 CLVLETDGILTLKAT
-1373 GAVEQEQ
+1373 GSVEQEQ
-1380 ITLWTSTSINN
+1380 ITSWSSTSIEN
-1391 SQNIIP
+1391 SQSLP

-1408 ENIIL
+1408 ENVVL

-1427 IIQAQ
+1427 IIKAQ

-1441 INQNKLIGIIYLEN
+1441 INQNKLIAIIYLEN
-1455 NLTVGAFTPARL
+1455 NFTVGAFTSARL
-1467 EIVKILSTQIVISL
+1467 EIVKILTTQIVISL
-1481 ENALLYKNLEEYSRT
+1481 ENALLYKDLEEYSRT
-1496 LEEKVKERTFELS
+1496 LEEKVEERTLELS
-1509 EKNDKSKDQAIK
+1509 EKNDKLKDQAIK

-1526 DELKQAQAQL
+1526 DELKEAQAQL
-1536 IQTEKMSSLGQLVAG
+1536 IQTEKMSSLGQLVGG

-1562 IYGNLSHASEYSEQL
+1562 IYGNLNHAKEYSEQL
-1577 LHLIALYQDSN
+1577 LHLITLYQHSN
-1588 PSPKPEIQNYIEEIE
+1588 SSPKPDIEDYIEEID
-1603 LEYLLEDLPKLF
+1603 LEYLLEDLPKIF
-1615 SSMQLGATRI
+1615 SSMQLGASRI

-1640 ADIKSVDIHEGIES
+1640 ADMKSVDVHEGIES
-1654 TLLILRNRLNKKADN
+1654 TLLILGNRLHKKADH
-1669 SAIQVIKNYGK
+1669 SAIQVIKKYGK

-1695 MNVIAN
+1695 MNIIAN
-1701 AIDALEQRDRHRSQT
+1701 GIDALEERDTHRSPT
-1716 QMKENS
+1716 QIKENY

-1729 EVIDCDWIRIR
+1729 EVIDCDRVRIR

-1795 GQGAEFIIEIPI
+1795 GQGAEFIIEIPVT
-1807 NQQNRQ
+1807 QQKRR
-1813 KSSSLV
+1813 K

>member
-55 YELMKDLDSEGIIKA
+55 YELMKELDSEGIIKA
-70 YSLEKS
+70 YTLEKS

-87 GGNSLKN
+87 GGNSLKK
-94 FFQTGKFI
+94 FLQTGKFI

-149 FSIASLLRQEK
+149 FSIASLLMQEK
-160 YLASNPDRLE
+160 YLASNPERLE

-301 YGRALEIATL
+301 YGRDLEIATL

-352 YFSSGKCDQFKRG
+352 YFTSGKCDQFKRG

-375 QTLIRQL
+375 QILIRQL
-382 LTESEKKIQIWKEK
+382 LTESKEKVESWKNK
-396 LLKALGTNGRVIIEI
+396 LLKALGTNGRVIIEV
-411 IPEVELIMGQQPPIA
+411 IPEVELIIGQQPPVP

-439 VFQKFLSVF
+439 VFQKFVGVF

-498 THSLTLLLNEIQ
+498 THSLTLLLNEIK

-521 QPLNSVQVNELIAD
+521 QPLNTVQVNELIAD
-535 TLHCELESSLPL
+535 TLHCELERALPL

-552 NKTVGN
+552 NKTAGN

-570 QENLLSFDLNAGN
+570 QDNLLSFALTAGK
-583 WQWDIQKI
+583 WQWDIQRL
-591 KQVKMTD
+591 KQVKMTE
-598 NVIEL
+598 NVVEL
-603 MANKIEELP
+603 MVKKIEKLP
-612 SFTQNVLKVA
+612 IFTQNVLKVA

-642 SSTAKELWQ
+642 SSTATELWQ
-651 ALQEDLIFPL
+651 ALQEDFIFPL

-670 NDLNTSLTLVD
+670 NVLNTNLTLVY
-681 ESEKQN
+681 ESENQS
-687 NLSLNVEYKFLHD
+687 NLSLNIEYKFLHD

-711 SEQKKELHLKVGQ
+711 AQQKKELHLKFGQ

-734 IEDKIFDIVNHLNIA
+734 IEDKVFDIVNHLNIA
-749 IELITNQKI
+749 TDLIQSEKFKQE
-758 PHNLAELNLFAAR
+758 LAELNLLSAR

-782 QGYLNFGLEL
+782 QRYLNFGLEL
-792 LAEDSWYSNYEL
+792 LAEDSWHSNYEL
-804 TWSLYTE
+804 TFSLHIE

-817 LNGNFEASSYL
+817 LNGNFEKSTSL
-828 GDIVLKQATSLL
+828 GDFILKQATSLL
-840 EKIKTYE
+840 EKVKTYE

-861 ALDTSFL
+861 ALDTSLL

-874 ETLVKKLPEGLDI
+874 EPLVEKLPEELDI
-887 GNLSNLPEMVD
+887 GNLSNLPEMTD
-898 PYKLAAMRIL
+898 PDKLAAMRIL
-908 IKAITPAYVMN
+908 VKAITPAFVMN
-919 PALLSPIVF
+919 PALLAPIVF
-928 TMVNICLKYGNSSL
+928 TMVNICIRYGNSAL
-942 STFAYAFYGLLL
+942 SAFAYTFHGLLL

-962 SGYQVGQI
+962 RGYQFGKL
-970 GINLL
+970 GINLVD
-975 EKLNAKEVKTKVY
+975 KLKAKEVKAKVF
-988 EVFYAHIKIWVSH
+988 ELFYGHIKPWVSH

-1011 AVQHGLENGD
+1011 TVQYGLESGD

-1027 AACYTSVYPFFVGE
+1027 AAIYTSVYPFFVGE
-1041 QLNEVCAKQTIYI
+1041 HLNEVCAKQTIYT
-1054 NLLVNLKLSYFSL
+1054 NLLVNLKQNYLSVF
-1067 PIIIWRQLV
+1067 ITIWRQLV
-1076 GKLLNKTE
+1076 LKLLNKTD
-1084 NECRS
+1084 NECRA
-1089 LGNFFDEEVMLPGFI
+1089 LGNLFDEEVMLASFI

-1110 LLFSLYLAKSIF
+1110 LLFATYLAKSIF
-1122 LYLFE
+1122 LYLLQ
-1127 NYAEAVTYI
+1127 NYAEAVSYA

-1143 GYLAGLLPT
+1143 GYLAGLLHT

-1162 LLAQCSI
+1162 LLAQCSTI
-1169 VGEVDREI
+1169 GEIEREI
-1177 NLKQVEANQIKL
+1177 DLQQVELNQIKL

-1205 LVKAE
+1205 LVEAE
-1210 KAKILGYILP
+1210 KAKILGHILP

-1247 AAEFYRSLGREKI
+1247 AAEFYRSLGRKKI

-1273 RWGAIAKIKDL
+1273 RWGAIAKVKDL
-1284 ESKYPQLISLTS
+1284 ESKYPQLLSLTS
-1296 NKTSSRELTLT
+1296 NETSSRELTVTT
-1307 TSSSNFGTK
+1307 TSSSIATK
-1316 GDVLDLATIIK
+1316 ADVLDLGTIIK

-1342 DKLLKVVMEN
+1342 DKLLKVLMEN
-1352 SGAQTS
+1352 AGAQTS
-1358 CLVLETDGILTIKAT
+1358 CLVLETDGILTLKAT
-1373 GAVEQEQ
+1373 GTVEQEQ
-1380 ITLWTSTSINN
+1380 ITLWSLTSLDN
-1391 SQNIIP
+1391 SQNLP

-1408 ENIIL
+1408 ENIVL
-1413 NNAAKEGIFVKDSY
+1413 NNASKEGIFVKDSY
-1427 IIQAQ
+1427 IIKAK
-1432 VKSILCTPV
+1432 VKSILCAPV

-1455 NLTVGAFTPARL
+1455 NLTVGAFTSARL

-1496 LEEKVKERTFELS
+1496 LEEKVEERTFELS
-1509 EKNDKSKDQAIK
+1509 EKNDKLKDQAIK

-1526 DELKQAQAQL
+1526 DELKQAQAQI

-1562 IYGNLSHASEYSEQL
+1562 IYGNLNHAKEYSEQL
-1577 LHLIALYQDSN
+1577 LHLIDLYQHSN
-1588 PSPKPEIQNYIEEIE
+1588 HSPQSEIQNYIEEIE

-1640 ADIKSVDIHEGIES
+1640 ADMKSVDIHEGIES
-1654 TLLILRNRLNKKADN
+1654 TLLILQNRLNKKAAH
-1669 SAIQVIKNYGK
+1669 SAIQVIKKYGK

-1695 MNVIAN
+1695 MNILTN
-1701 AIDALEQRDRHRSQT
+1701 AIDALEERHRPQT
-1716 QMKENS
+1716 QIKENS
-1722 STILIVT
+1722 STIIIVT
-1729 EVIDCDWIRIR
+1729 EVIDCDWIRIG

-1762 TKPVGSGTGLGL
+1762 TKPIGSGTGLGL

-1795 GQGAEFIIEIPI
+1795 GQGAEFIIEIPV

-1813 KSSSLV
+1813 NSSSLV

>member
-1 MFIIAG
+1 MFIAG

-23 RARRIRDRQPVIIK
+23 RARRILDRQPVIIK

-55 YELMKDLDSEGIIKA
+55 YELTKNLDSEGIIKA
-70 YSLEKS
+70 YTIEKS

-87 GGNSLKN
+87 GGDSLKN
-94 FFQTGKFI
+94 FLQAGKFI
-102 SLSVFL
+102 DLSVFL

-117 LEEVHRRN
+117 LEEVHRIN

-142 LKIKIAD
+142 LKVKIAD
-149 FSIASLLRQEK
+149 FSIASLLMQEK

-276 TNGRIKDFILGQHD
+276 TNGRIKNFILGQHD
-290 IFAKFQIPQKL
+290 VFAKFQIPQKL
-301 YGRALEIATL
+301 YGRDLEIATL

-352 YFSSGKCDQFKRG
+352 YFTSGKCDQFKRG

-382 LTESEKKIQIWKEK
+382 LTESEKTIQIWKEK
-396 LLKALGTNGRVIIEI
+396 LLKALGTNGRVIIEV
-411 IPEVELIMGQQPPIA
+411 IPEVELIMGQQPPIP

-439 VFQKFLSVF
+439 VFQKFLGVF

-521 QPLNSVQVNELIAD
+521 QPLNTVQVNELIAD
-535 TLHCELESSLPL
+535 TLHCELERALPL

-552 NKTVGN
+552 NKTAGN
-558 PFFVTQILKTFY
+558 PFFVTQILKSFY
-570 QENLLSFDLNAGN
+570 QDNLLSFDLNAGN
-583 WQWDIQKI
+583 WQWDIQQI
-591 KQVKMTD
+591 NQVKITD
-598 NVIEL
+598 NVVEL
-603 MANKIEELP
+603 MVDKIEQLP

-642 SSTAKELWQ
+642 SSTATELWQ

-670 NDLNTSLTLVD
+670 DDLNTPSTLVD
-681 ESEKQN
+681 EIENQSN
-687 NLSLNVEYKFLHD
+687 FSLNIEYKFLHD
-700 RVQQAAYSLIP
+700 RVQQAAYYLIP
-711 SEQKKELHLKVGQ
+711 AQQKKELHLKVGQ

-734 IEDKIFDIVNHLNIA
+734 IEEKVFDIVNHLNIA
-749 IELITNQKI
+749 IELIANQKI

-792 LAEDSWYSNYEL
+792 LAEDSWYSNYKL
-804 TWSLYTE
+804 TLSLYIE

-817 LNGNFEASSYL
+817 LNGNFENSTLL

-840 EKIKTYE
+840 EKVKTYE

-861 ALDTSFL
+861 ALDTSLL

-874 ETLVKKLPEGLDI
+874 EPLVEKLPEGLNI

-908 IKAITPAYVMN
+908 VKAITPAYVMN
-919 PALLSPIVF
+919 PELLSPIVF
-928 TMVNICLKYGNSSL
+928 TMVNICIKYGNSSL

-962 SGYQVGQI
+962 SGYQFGEI
-970 GINLL
+970 GINIL

-988 EVFYAHIKIWVSH
+988 ELFYAHIKIWVSH

-1011 AVQHGLENGD
+1011 AVQYGLESGD

-1027 AACYTSVYPFFVGE
+1027 AAVYTSVYPFFVGE
-1041 QLNEVCAKQTIYI
+1041 HLNEVCAKQTIYT
-1054 NLLVNLKLSYFSL
+1054 NLLVNLKQNYLSVF
-1067 PIIIWRQLV
+1067 ITIWRQLV
-1076 GKLLNKTE
+1076 LKLLNKTD
-1084 NECRS
+1084 NECRA
-1089 LGNFFDEEVMLPGFI
+1089 LGNLFDEEVMLASFI

-1110 LLFSLYLAKSIF
+1110 LLFATYLSKSIF
-1122 LYLFE
+1122 LYLLQ
-1127 NYAEAVTYI
+1127 NYTEAVSYA

-1143 GYLAGLLPT
+1143 GYLAGLLHT

-1162 LLAQCSI
+1162 LLAQCSTI
-1169 VGEVDREI
+1169 GEIEREI
-1177 NLKQVEANQIKL
+1177 DLQQVELNQIKL

-1205 LVKAE
+1205 LVEAE
-1210 KAKILGYILP
+1210 KAKILGHILP
-1220 AMEYYDLAIQGA
+1220 AMEYYDLAIKGA
-1232 KEQGYIHEEALANEK
+1232 KEQGYIHEEALANER

-1260 AQTYLVE
+1260 VQTYLVE

-1273 RWGAIAKIKDL
+1273 RWGAIAKVKDL
-1284 ESKYPQLISLTS
+1284 ESRYPQLLSLTS
-1296 NKTSSRELTLT
+1296 NETSSRELTVT
-1307 TSSSNFGTK
+1307 TSSSSFGTK
-1316 GDVLDLATIIK
+1316 ADVLDLATIIK

-1342 DKLLKVVMEN
+1342 DKLLKVLMEN
-1352 SGAQTS
+1352 AGAQTS
-1358 CLVLETDGILTIKAT
+1358 CLVLETNGILTLKAT
-1373 GAVEQEQ
+1373 GTVEQEQ
-1380 ITLWTSTSINN
+1380 ITLWTSISIEN
-1391 SQNIIP
+1391 SPNLP

-1408 ENIIL
+1408 ENIVL

-1427 IIQAQ
+1427 IIKAQ
-1432 VKSILCTPV
+1432 VKSILCAPV

-1455 NLTVGAFTPARL
+1455 NLTVGVFTPARL

-1496 LEEKVKERTFELS
+1496 LEEKVRERTFELS
-1509 EKNDKSKDQAIK
+1509 EKNDKLKDQAIK

-1588 PSPKPEIQNYIEEIE
+1588 PSPQPEIQNYIEEIE

-1630 SLRNFSRLDE
+1630 SLRSFSRLDE
-1640 ADIKSVDIHEGIES
+1640 ADMKSVDIHEGIES

-1669 SAIQVIKNYGK
+1669 SAIQVIKKYGK

-1695 MNVIAN
+1695 INIIAN
-1701 AIDALEQRDRHRSQT
+1701 AMDALDQRDRHRSQT

-1729 EVIDCDWIRIR
+1729 EVIDRDWIRIR

-1753 SKLFDPFFT
+1753 TKLFDPFFT

-1785 GGQLNCVSAP
+1785 GGQLNCISAP
-1795 GQGAEFIIEIPI
+1795 GQGAEFIIEIPV

>member
-14 HDSLITLVY
+14 HDSLITRVY
-23 RARRIRDRQPVIIK
+23 RARRILDRQPVIIK

-49 YVFKHQ
+49 YVFQHQ
-55 YELMKDLDSEGIIKA
+55 YKLMKNLDSEGIIKA
-70 YSLEKS
+70 YSLEKF
-76 NNYIAIVLEDF
+76 NNCIAIVLEDF
-87 GGNSLKN
+87 GGNSLKR
-94 FFQTGKFI
+94 FFQTGKI
-102 SLSVFL
+102 INLSVFL

-117 LEEVHRRN
+117 LEEVHRIN

-149 FSIASLLRQEK
+149 FSIASLLMQEK

-234 DPTIPKVVSDIVMKL
+234 DPTIPKVVSGIVMKL

-276 TNGRIKDFILGQHD
+276 THGRIKDFILGQHD

-323 EMILVSGYSGIGKT
+323 EMILVSGYSGMGKT

-352 YFSSGKCDQFKRG
+352 YFTSGKCDQFKRG
-365 IPYAALIQAF
+365 IPYAALIKAF

-382 LTESEKKIQIWKEK
+382 LTESEKKIQSWKEK
-396 LLKALGTNGRVIIEI
+396 LLKALGTNGRVIIEV
-411 IPEVELIMGQQPPIA
+411 IPEVELIMGQQPPIP

-439 VFQKFLSVF
+439 VFQKFLGVF

-498 THSLTLLLNEIQ
+498 THSLTLLLNEIK

-521 QPLNSVQVNELIAD
+521 QPLNTVQVNELIAD
-535 TLHCELESSLPL
+535 TLHCELERSLCL

-552 NKTVGN
+552 NKTAGN

-570 QENLLSFDLNAGN
+570 QENLLSFDINAGN

-598 NVIEL
+598 NVVEL
-603 MANKIEELP
+603 MVNKIEELP
-612 SFTQNVLKVA
+612 SLTQNVLKVA

-642 SSTAKELWQ
+642 SSTATELWQ

-681 ESEKQN
+681 ESEKQS
-687 NLSLNVEYKFLHD
+687 NLSLNIEYKFLHD
-700 RVQQAAYSLIP
+700 RVQQAAYFLIP
-711 SEQKKELHLKVGQ
+711 DEEKKELHFKVGQ

-734 IEDKIFDIVNHLNIA
+734 IEEKVFDIVNHLNIA
-749 IELITNQKI
+749 LELITNQKI
-758 PHNLAELNLFAAR
+758 THNLAELNLFAAR

-782 QGYLNFGLEL
+782 QGYLNVGLEL

-804 TWSLYTE
+804 TLSLYIE

-817 LNGNFEASSYL
+817 LKGNFEKSTCL
-828 GDIVLKQATSLL
+828 GDIVLKQATSLI
-840 EKIKTYE
+840 EKVKIYE
-847 IKIQFYISLNQMQA
+847 IKIQFYISLNQIQS
-861 ALDTSFL
+861 ALDTSLL

-874 ETLVKKLPEGLDI
+874 EPLVENLPEELEI

-908 IKAITPAYVMN
+908 VKAITPAYVMN

-928 TMVNICLKYGNSSL
+928 TMVNICIEYGNSSL
-942 STFAYAFYGLLL
+942 STFAYTFYGLLL

-962 SGYQVGQI
+962 TGYQFGQI

-975 EKLNAKEVKTKVY
+975 EKLNTKEVKTKVY
-988 EVFYAHIKIWVSH
+988 ELFYAHIKIWVSH

-1027 AACYTSVYPFFVGE
+1027 AAGYTSVYPFFVGE
-1041 QLNEVCAKQTIYI
+1041 QLNEVCAKQTIYV
-1054 NLLVNLKLSYFSL
+1054 NLLVNLKISYFSL

-1076 GKLLNKTE
+1076 GKLLDKTE
-1084 NECRS
+1084 NELRA
-1089 LGNFFDEEVMLPGFI
+1089 LGNFFDEEVMLPAFI

-1110 LLFSLYLAKSIF
+1110 LLFSVYLAKSIF

-1127 NYAEAVTYI
+1127 NYAEAGSYI

-1143 GYLAGLLPT
+1143 GCLAGVLHT

-1169 VGEVDREI
+1169 VGEIDREI

-1205 LVKAE
+1205 LVEAE
-1210 KAKILGYILP
+1210 KAKFLGHILP

-1296 NKTSSRELTLT
+1296 NKTSSRELTVT

-1352 SGAQTS
+1352 AGAQTS

-1380 ITLWTSTSINN
+1380 ITLWTSTSIND
-1391 SQNIIP
+1391 SQNIP

-1441 INQNKLIGIIYLEN
+1441 INQNRLIGIIYLEN

-1467 EIVKILSTQIVISL
+1467 EILKILSTQIVISL
-1481 ENALLYKNLEEYSRT
+1481 ENALLYKSLEEYSRT
-1496 LEEKVKERTFELS
+1496 LEEKVKERTFELR
-1509 EKNDKSKDQAIK
+1509 EKNDKLKDQAIK

-1526 DELKQAQAQL
+1526 DELKQAQAQI

-1577 LHLIALYQDSN
+1577 LHLIALYQNSN
-1588 PSPKPEIQNYIEEIE
+1588 HSPKPEIQDYIEEIDF
-1603 LEYLLEDLPKLF
+1603 EYLLEDLPKIF

-1625 REIVL
+1625 RAIVL

-1640 ADIKSVDIHEGIES
+1640 AEMKSVDIHEGIES
-1654 TLLILRNRLNKKADN
+1654 TLLILRNRLNKKTDH
-1669 SAIQVIKNYGK
+1669 SVIQVIQKYGK

-1695 MNVIAN
+1695 LNIIAN
-1701 AIDALEQRDRHRSQT
+1701 AIDALEDRDRHRSQT
-1716 QMKENS
+1716 QIKENYS
-1722 STILIVT
+1722 MILIVT
-1729 EVIDCDWIRIR
+1729 EVIDCDSIRIR

-1795 GQGAEFIIEIPI
+1795 GQGAEFIIEIPV

-1813 KSSSLV
+1813 KSSSIV

>member
-87 GGNSLKN
+87 GGNSLKK

-142 LKIKIAD
+142 LKIKLAD
-149 FSIASLLRQEK
+149 FSIASLLMQEK

-301 YGRALEIATL
+301 YGRDLEIATL

-352 YFSSGKCDQFKRG
+352 YFTSGKCDQFKRG

-382 LTESEKKIQIWKEK
+382 LTESKEKVESWKNK
-396 LLKALGTNGRVIIEI
+396 LLKALGTNGRVIIEV
-411 IPEVELIMGQQPPIA
+411 IPEVELIIGQQPPVP

-439 VFQKFLSVF
+439 VFQKFVGVF

-521 QPLNSVQVNELIAD
+521 QPLNTVQVNELIAD
-535 TLHCELESSLPL
+535 TLHCELERALPL

-552 NKTVGN
+552 NKTAGN

-570 QENLLSFDLNAGN
+570 QDNLLSFDINAGK
-583 WQWDIQKI
+583 WQWDIQRI
-591 KQVKMTD
+591 KQVKMTE
-598 NVIEL
+598 NVVEL
-603 MANKIEELP
+603 MVKKIEKLP
-612 SFTQNVLKVA
+612 LFTQNVLKVA

-642 SSTAKELWQ
+642 SSTATELWQ

-670 NDLNTSLTLVD
+670 KDLNTSLTLVD
-681 ESEKQN
+681 ESEKPSD
-687 NLSLNVEYKFLHD
+687 LSLSIEYKFLHD

-711 SEQKKELHLKVGQ
+711 AKQKKEIHLKVGQ
-724 LLLKNTQTTE
+724 LLLNTKTTE
-734 IEDKIFDIVNHLNIA
+734 IEEKIFDIVNHLNIA
-749 IELITNQKI
+749 IELITSEKNKQE
-758 PHNLAELNLFAAR
+758 LAELNLFSSR

-782 QGYLNFGLEL
+782 QKYLNFGLEL
-792 LAEDSWYSNYEL
+792 LAEDSWHSNYKL
-804 TWSLYTE
+804 TFSLYIE

-817 LNGNFEASSYL
+817 LNGNFETSTSL
-828 GDIVLKQATSLL
+828 GDLVLKRATSLL
-840 EKIKTYE
+840 EKVKIYE
-847 IKIQFYISLNQMQA
+847 IKIQFYISLNQMQLA
-861 ALDTSFL
+861 IDTSLL

-874 ETLVKKLPEGLDI
+874 EPLVEKLPEELDI
-887 GNLSNLPEMVD
+887 GNLSNLPEMTD
-898 PYKLAAMRIL
+898 PDKLAAMRIL
-908 IKAITPAYVMN
+908 VKAITPAYVMN
-919 PALLSPIVF
+919 PALLVPIVF
-928 TMVNICLKYGNSSL
+928 TMVNICIRYGNSAL
-942 STFAYAFYGLLL
+942 SAFAYTFHGLLL

-962 SGYQVGQI
+962 RGYQFGKL
-970 GINLL
+970 GINLVD
-975 EKLNAKEVKTKVY
+975 KLKAKEVKAKVF
-988 EVFYAHIKIWVSH
+988 EVFYGHIKPWVSH
-1001 VRETIEPLQE
+1001 VRETIEPLQGT
-1011 AVQHGLENGD
+1011 VQYGLESGD

-1027 AACYTSVYPFFVGE
+1027 AAIYTSVYPFFVGE
-1041 QLNEVCAKQTIYI
+1041 HLNEVCAKQTIYT
-1054 NLLVNLKLSYFSL
+1054 NLLVNLKQNYLSVF
-1067 PIIIWRQLV
+1067 ITIWRQLV
-1076 GKLLNKTE
+1076 LKLLNKTD
-1084 NECRS
+1084 NECRA
-1089 LGNFFDEEVMLPGFI
+1089 LGNLFDEEVMLASFI

-1110 LLFSLYLAKSIF
+1110 LLFATYLSKSIF
-1122 LYLFE
+1122 LYLLQ
-1127 NYAEAVTYI
+1127 NYAEAVSYA

-1143 GYLAGLLPT
+1143 GYLAGLLHT

-1162 LLAQCSI
+1162 LLAQCSTL
-1169 VGEVDREI
+1169 GEIEREI
-1177 NLKQVEANQIKL
+1177 DLQQVELNQIKF

-1205 LVKAE
+1205 LVEAE
-1210 KAKILGYILP
+1210 KAKILGHILP

-1296 NKTSSRELTLT
+1296 NETSSRELTVT
-1307 TSSSNFGTK
+1307 TSSSSIATK
-1316 GDVLDLATIIK
+1316 ADVLDLATIIK

-1352 SGAQTS
+1352 AGAQTS
-1358 CLVLETDGILTIKAT
+1358 CLVLEIDGILTLKAT
-1373 GAVEQEQ
+1373 GTLEQEK
-1380 ITLWTSTSINN
+1380 ITLWPSTSIDN
-1391 SQNIIP
+1391 SQNLP

-1408 ENIIL
+1408 ENIVL
-1413 NNAAKEGIFVKDSY
+1413 NNAAKEGMFVKDSY
-1427 IIQAQ
+1427 IIKAK
-1432 VKSILCTPV
+1432 VKSILCAPV

-1481 ENALLYKNLEEYSRT
+1481 ENALLYKNLEEYTRT
-1496 LEEKVKERTFELS
+1496 LEEKVEERTFELS
-1509 EKNDKSKDQAIK
+1509 EKNDKLKDQAIK

-1526 DELKQAQAQL
+1526 DELRQAQAQI

-1562 IYGNLSHASEYSEQL
+1562 IYGNLNHAKEYSEQL
-1577 LHLIALYQDSN
+1577 LHLIDLYQHSN
-1588 PSPKPEIQNYIEEIE
+1588 HSPQSEIQNYIEEIE

-1640 ADIKSVDIHEGIES
+1640 ADMKSVDIHEGIES
-1654 TLLILRNRLNKKADN
+1654 TLLILQNRLNKKAVH

-1695 MNVIAN
+1695 MNILTN
-1701 AIDALEQRDRHRSQT
+1701 AIDALEDRHRPQT
-1716 QMKENS
+1716 QIKENS
-1722 STILIVT
+1722 STIIIVT
-1729 EVIDCDWIRIR
+1729 EVIDCDWIRIG

-1795 GQGAEFIIEIPI
+1795 GQGAEFIIEIPVS
-1807 NQQNRQ
+1807 QQNRQ
-1813 KSSSLV
+1813 NSSSLV

>member
-7 YEYLEKI
+7 YEYLEKL

-23 RARRIRDRQPVIIK
+23 RARRIRDSQPVIIK

-55 YELMKDLDSEGIIKA
+55 YELLKKLDSEGIIKA
-70 YSLEKS
+70 YSIEKS

-87 GGNSLKN
+87 GGNSLKK
-94 FFQTGKFI
+94 FFHAGKFI
-102 SLSVFL
+102 NLSVFL

-117 LEEVHRRN
+117 LEEVHRKN

-131 KPDNII
+131 KPDNIL

-149 FSIASLLRQEK
+149 FSIASLLMQEK

-234 DPTIPKVVSDIVMKL
+234 DPTIPTVVSDIVMKL

-345 QIVRRKG
+345 QIVRQKG
-352 YFSSGKCDQFKRG
+352 YFTSGKCDQFKRG

-382 LTESEKKIQIWKEK
+382 LTESKEKVEIWKTK
-396 LLKALGTNGRVIIEI
+396 LLKALGTNGRVIIEF
-411 IPEVELIMGQQPPIA
+411 IPEVELIIGQQPPVP

-439 VFQKFLSVF
+439 VFQKFWGVF

-521 QPLNSVQVNELIAD
+521 QPLNTVQVNELIAD
-535 TLHCELESSLPL
+535 TLHCELERALPL

-552 NKTVGN
+552 NKTAGN

-570 QENLLSFDLNAGN
+570 QENLILFDLNAGS
-583 WQWDIQKI
+583 WQWDVQKI
-591 KQVKMTD
+591 KEVKITD
-598 NVIEL
+598 NVVEL
-603 MANKIEELP
+603 MVNKIKKLP
-612 SFTQNVLKVA
+612 NYTQNALKLA

-635 IVNEKSL
+635 IVNKKSL
-642 SSTAKELWQ
+642 SSTANELLQ
-651 ALQEDLIFPL
+651 ALQEDLILPL
-661 SGAYKIPLA
+661 TGAYKIPLA
-670 NDLNTSLTLVD
+670 DNLNTPLLF
-681 ESEKQN
+681 EKIEN
-687 NLSLNVEYKFLHD
+687 KSSLSLNIEYKFLHD

-711 SEQKKELHLKVGQ
+711 AEQKKEIHLKVGQ
-724 LLLKNTQTTE
+724 LLLKNTKTTE
-734 IEDKIFDIVNHLNIA
+734 IEDKVFDIVNHLNIA
-749 IELITNQKI
+749 IKLITSEKTKQ
-758 PHNLAELNLFAAR
+758 NLAELNLLAAQ

-782 QGYLNFGLEL
+782 RRYLNFGLEL
-792 LAEDSWYSNYEL
+792 LPQSSWYSNYKL
-804 TWSLYTE
+804 TLSLYIET
-811 AVEVEY
+811 VELEY
-817 LNGNFEASSYL
+817 LNSNFERSTFL
-828 GDIVLKQATSLL
+828 GDIVLKQAASLL
-840 EKIKTYE
+840 EKVKIYE

-861 ALDTSFL
+861 ALDTSLL

-874 ETLVKKLPEGLDI
+874 EPLVEKLPEELDI
-887 GNLSNLPEMVD
+887 GNLSNLPEMTD
-898 PYKLAAMRIL
+898 PDKLAAMRIL
-908 IKAITPAYVMN
+908 VKAITPAYVMN

-928 TMVNICLKYGNSSL
+928 TMVNICIRYGNSAL
-942 STFAYAFYGLLL
+942 SAFAYTFHGLLL

-962 SGYQVGQI
+962 NGYQFGKL
-970 GINLL
+970 GINLV
-975 EKLNAKEVKTKVY
+975 EKLNAKEVKAKVY
-988 EVFYAHIKIWVSH
+988 ELFYGHIKHWVSH
-1001 VRETIEPLQE
+1001 ARETIEPLQE
-1011 AVQHGLENGD
+1011 AVQYGLESGD
-1021 LEYAGY
+1021 LEYVGY
-1027 AACYTSVYPFFVGE
+1027 TAFYTSVYPFFVGE
-1041 QLNEVCAKQTIYI
+1041 HLNEVCGKQTIYT
-1054 NLLVNLKLSYFSL
+1054 NLLVNLKQNYLTFA
-1067 PIIIWRQLV
+1067 IVIWRQL
-1076 GKLLNKTE
+1076 GLKLLNKTE
-1084 NECRS
+1084 KECREF
-1089 LGNFFDEEVMLPGFI
+1089 GNFFDEEAMLPIFI

-1110 LLFSLYLAKSIF
+1110 LLFFTYLSKSIF
-1122 LYLFE
+1122 LYLLQ
-1127 NYAEAVTYI
+1127 NYAEAVSYA
-1136 KLAEQYS
+1136 KLADRYS
-1143 GYLAGLLPT
+1143 GYVAGVIHT
-1152 SEQNF
+1152 GEQNF

-1162 LLAQCSI
+1162 LLAQCSFL
-1169 VGEVDREI
+1169 GEIERKI
-1177 NLKQVEANQIKL
+1177 NLQQVEFNQIKL

-1195 APMNYEHKYY
+1195 SPVNYEHKHY
-1205 LVKAE
+1205 LIEAE
-1210 KAKILGYILP
+1210 KANILGHILS
-1220 AMEYYDLAIQGA
+1220 AMEYYDLAIIGA
-1232 KEQGYIHEEALANEK
+1232 KEQGYIHEEALANER
-1247 AAEFYRSLGREKI
+1247 ASEFYRSLGREKI
-1260 AQTYLVE
+1260 AQTYLVD

-1273 RWGAIAKIKDL
+1273 RWGAIAKVKDL
-1284 ESKYPQLISLTS
+1284 ELRYPQLLSLTS
-1296 NKTSSRELTLT
+1296 NETSNRELTVT
-1307 TSSSNFGTK
+1307 TSSSSIATK
-1316 GDVLDLATIIK
+1316 ADVLDLASIIK

-1352 SGAQTS
+1352 AGAQTS

-1373 GAVEQEQ
+1373 GTVEQEQ
-1380 ITLWTSTSINN
+1380 ITSWSSTSIEN
-1391 SQNIIP
+1391 SQSLP

-1408 ENIIL
+1408 ENVVL

-1427 IIQAQ
+1427 IIKAQ

-1441 INQNKLIGIIYLEN
+1441 INQNKLLGIIYLEN
-1455 NLTVGAFTPARL
+1455 NLTVGAFTSARL

-1496 LEEKVKERTFELS
+1496 LEEKVEERTFELS
-1509 EKNDKSKDQAIK
+1509 EKNDKLKDQAIK

-1526 DELKQAQAQL
+1526 DELKQAQAQI

-1562 IYGNLSHASEYSEQL
+1562 IYGNLNHAKEYSEQL
-1577 LHLIALYQDSN
+1577 LHLITLYQHSN
-1588 PSPKPEIQNYIEEIE
+1588 PSPKPDIEDYIEEID
-1603 LEYLLEDLPKLF
+1603 LEYLLEDLPKIF
-1615 SSMQLGATRI
+1615 S
-1625 REIVL
+1625 
-1630 SLRNFSRLDE
+1630 
-1640 ADIKSVDIHEGIES
+1640 
-1654 TLLILRNRLNKKADN
+1654 
-1669 SAIQVIKNYGK
+1669 
-1680 LPLVECYPGQLNQVF
+1680 
-1695 MNVIAN
+1695 
-1701 AIDALEQRDRHRSQT
+1701 
-1716 QMKENS
+1716 
-1722 STILIVT
+1722 
-1729 EVIDCDWIRIR
+1729 
-1740 IADNGTGVTEEVR
+1740 
-1753 SKLFDPFFT
+1753 
-1762 TKPVGSGTGLGL
+1762 
-1774 SISYQIVVEKH
+1774 
-1785 GGQLNCVSAP
+1785 
-1795 GQGAEFIIEIPI
+1795 
-1807 NQQNRQ
+1807 
-1813 KSSSLV
+1813 

>member
-1 MFIIAG
+1 MLIIPD

-14 HDSLITLVY
+14 HDSLTTLVY
-23 RARRIRDRQPVIIK
+23 RARRILDRQPVIIK

-49 YVFKHQ
+49 YIFKHQ
-55 YELMKDLDSEGIIKA
+55 YELMKNLDSEGIIKA
-70 YSLEKS
+70 YSIEKF
-76 NNYIAIVLEDF
+76 NNYIALVLEDF
-87 GGNSLKN
+87 GGSSLRN
-94 FFQTGKFI
+94 FFQAGNFI
-102 SLSVFL
+102 DLSVFL

-117 LEEVHRRN
+117 LEEVHRLN

-149 FSIASLLRQEK
+149 FSIASLLMQEK

-210 FQTTDAMELV
+210 FQTIDAMELV

-227 PALPHEL
+227 PPLPHEL
-234 DPTIPKVVSDIVMKL
+234 DSTIPKVVSEIVMKL
-249 LAKTAE
+249 LAKNAE
-255 DRYQSAYGIKADL
+255 DRYQSACGIKIDL

-276 TNGRIKDFILGQHD
+276 TNGTIKDFTLGQHD

-301 YGRALEIATL
+301 YGRTLEIATL

-352 YFSSGKCDQFKRG
+352 YFISGKCDKFKRS

-375 QTLIRQL
+375 QTLLRQL
-382 LTESEKKIQIWKEK
+382 LTESEKNIQIWKEK
-396 LLKALGTNGRVIIEI
+396 LLKALGTNGRVIIEV
-411 IPEVELIMGQQPPIA
+411 IPEVELIVGQQPPIP

-439 VFQKFLSVF
+439 VFQKFLGVF
-448 TSKKHP
+448 ASKKHP
-454 LVLFIDD
+454 VVLFIDD
-461 LQWVDSAS
+461 LQWADSAS

-498 THSLTLLLNEIQ
+498 THLLTLLLNEIQ

-521 QPLNSVQVNELIAD
+521 QPLNTIHVNKLIAD
-535 TLHCELESSLPL
+535 TLHCELERALPL

-552 NKTVGN
+552 RKTAGN
-558 PFFVTQILKTFY
+558 PFFITQILKKFY
-570 QENLLSFDLNAGN
+570 KESLLSFDLKTGN
-583 WQWDIQKI
+583 WQWDIQQI
-591 KQVKMTD
+591 KQVKITD
-598 NVIEL
+598 NVVDL
-603 MANKIEELP
+603 MVNKIEQLP
-612 SFTQNVLKVA
+612 TFTQNVLKIA
-622 ACIGNTFTLNDLA
+622 ACIGNTFKLNDLA
-635 IVNEKSL
+635 IVNKKSL
-642 SSTAKELWQ
+642 TSTATELWQ

-661 SGAYKIPLA
+661 SGAYKIPLVE
-670 NDLNTSLTLVD
+670 DLNTLLTLVND
-681 ESEKQN
+681 SENQS
-687 NLSLNVEYKFLHD
+687 NLFLNVEYKFLHD

-711 SEQKKELHLKVGQ
+711 AELKKELHLKVGQ
-724 LLLKNTQTTE
+724 LLLKNTQTKE
-734 IEDKIFDIVNHLNIA
+734 LEEKIFDIINHLNIA
-749 IELITNQKI
+749 IELINQKI
-758 PHNLAELNLFAAR
+758 PHNLAELNLVAAR

-804 TWSLYTE
+804 TLLLYIE

-817 LNGNFEASSYL
+817 LNGNFEKSAFL
-828 GDIVLKQATSLL
+828 GDIVLKQANSLI
-840 EKIKTYE
+840 EKVKTYE
-847 IKIQFYISLNQMQA
+847 IKIQFYISLNQMQL
-861 ALDTSFL
+861 ALDTSLL

-874 ETLVKKLPEGLDI
+874 EPLVGKLPEGLDI
-887 GNLSNLPEMVD
+887 DNLSNLPEMVD

-908 IKAITPAYVMN
+908 VKAITPAYVMN

-928 TMVNICLKYGNSSL
+928 TMVNICIKYGNSSL
-942 STFAYAFYGLLL
+942 STFAYTFYGLLL

-962 SGYQVGQI
+962 SGYKFGQI
-970 GINLL
+970 GIKLLKNLDTR
-975 EKLNAKEVKTKVY
+975 EVKAKIY
-988 EVFYAHIKIWVSH
+988 ELFYAHIKHWISH
-1001 VRETIEPLQE
+1001 ARQTIEPLQK
-1011 AVQHGLENGD
+1011 AVQYGLESGD

-1027 AACYTSVYPFFVGE
+1027 AAIYTSVYSFFVGE
-1041 QLNEVCAKQTIYI
+1041 PLNEVCNKQTIYT
-1054 NLLVNLKLSYFSL
+1054 NFLVTLKQNYFSYA
-1067 PIIIWRQLV
+1067 IIIWRQLSW
-1076 GKLLNKTE
+1076 KLLNKSE
-1084 NECRS
+1084 NECRAI
-1089 LGNFFDEEVMLPGFI
+1089 GNFFDEEAMLPLFI

-1110 LLFSLYLAKSIF
+1110 LLFSTYLSKSIF
-1122 LYLFE
+1122 LYFFQD
-1127 NYAEAVTYI
+1127 YVEAVSYA

-1143 GYLAGLLPT
+1143 GYLAGVIHT
-1152 SEQNF
+1152 VEQNF

-1162 LLAQCSI
+1162 LLAQCSTL
-1169 VGEVDREI
+1169 GEVKQEI
-1177 NLKQVEANQIKL
+1177 NLKQVELNQIKL

-1195 APMNYEHKYY
+1195 SPSNCEHKYY

-1210 KAKILGYILP
+1210 KANFLGHIQP
-1220 AMEYYDLAIQGA
+1220 AMEYYDRAIQGA
-1232 KEQGYIHEEALANEK
+1232 KEQGYIHEEALANER
-1247 AAEFYRSLGREKI
+1247 AAEFYLSLGREKI
-1260 AQTYLVE
+1260 VQIYLVE

-1273 RWGAIAKIKDL
+1273 RWGAIAKVKDL
-1284 ESKYPQLISLTS
+1284 ESRYPQLLSLNS
-1296 NKTSSRELTLT
+1296 QETSSRELTVTT
-1307 TSSSNFGTK
+1307 TSASLGNKT
-1316 GDVLDLATIIK
+1316 DVLDLATIIK

-1342 DKLLKVVMEN
+1342 DKLLKVLMEN
-1352 SGAQTS
+1352 AGAQTS
-1358 CLVLETDGILTIKAT
+1358 CLILQNNGILTLKAT
-1373 GAVEQEQ
+1373 GNVEQEQ
-1380 ITLWTSTSINN
+1380 ITLWTSISIEN
-1391 SQNIIP
+1391 SPNLP

-1408 ENIIL
+1408 ENVVL

-1427 IIQAQ
+1427 IIKTQ

-1496 LEEKVKERTFELS
+1496 LKEKVKERTFELS
-1509 EKNDKSKDQAIK
+1509 EKNDKLKDQAIK

-1526 DELKQAQAQL
+1526 DELKQTQTQL

-1562 IYGNLSHASEYSEQL
+1562 IYGNLKHASEYTEHL

-1615 SSMQLGATRI
+1615 SSMQLGANRI
-1625 REIVL
+1625 REIIL

-1640 ADIKSVDIHEGIES
+1640 ADMKSVDIHEGIES
-1654 TLLILRNRLNKKADN
+1654 TLLILRNRLNKKADE
-1669 SAIQVIKNYGK
+1669 SAIKVIKKYGK

-1701 AIDALEQRDRHRSQT
+1701 AIDALEQRDHHRSKT
-1716 QMKENS
+1716 QIKENS
-1722 STILIVT
+1722 STIFIAT
-1729 EVIDCDWIRIR
+1729 EVIDRYWIRIR

-1753 SKLFDPFFT
+1753 TKLFDPFFT
-1762 TKPVGSGTGLGL
+1762 TKPIGSGTGLGL
-1774 SISYQIVVEKH
+1774 SISYQIVVKKH
-1785 GGQLNCVSAP
+1785 GGQLHCVSAL
-1795 GQGAEFIIEIPI
+1795 GQGAEFIIEIPV

-1813 KSSSLV
+1813 NSSSLA

>member
-23 RARRIRDRQPVIIK
+23 RARRIRDGQPVVIK
-37 ILKKAYPSSQDI
+37 IIKKAYPSSQDI

-87 GGNSLKN
+87 GANSLKN
-94 FFQTGKFI
+94 FFQTGKLI
-102 SLSVFL
+102 DLSVFL
-108 QISIGLTKA
+108 QISIGLTQA
-117 LEEVHRRN
+117 LEEVHRIN

-131 KPDNII
+131 KPDNIL

-149 FSIASLLRQEK
+149 FSIASLLMQEK

-352 YFSSGKCDQFKRG
+352 YFTSGKCDQFKRG

-382 LTESEKKIQIWKEK
+382 LTESKEKVEIWKNK
-396 LLKALGTNGRVIIEI
+396 LLKALGTNGRVIIEV
-411 IPEVELIMGQQPPIA
+411 IPEVELIIGQQPPVP

-439 VFQKFLSVF
+439 VFQKFVGVF

-461 LQWVDSAS
+461 LQWIDSAS

-475 LMMSL
+475 LIMSL

-521 QPLNSVQVNELIAD
+521 QPLNTVQVNELIAD
-535 TLHCELESSLPL
+535 TLHCELERALPL

-552 NKTVGN
+552 NKTAGN
-558 PFFVTQILKTFY
+558 PFFVTQILKRFY
-570 QENLLSFDLNAGN
+570 QENLLSFDLTAGK
-583 WQWDIQKI
+583 WQWDIQRI
-591 KQVKMTD
+591 KQVKMTE
-598 NVIEL
+598 NVVEL
-603 MANKIEELP
+603 MVKKIEKLP
-612 SFTQNVLKVA
+612 IFTQNVLKVA
-622 ACIGNTFTLNDLA
+622 ACIGNTFTLKDLA

-642 SSTAKELWQ
+642 SGTATELWQ

-670 NDLNTSLTLVD
+670 NDLNTTLTLVD
-681 ESEKQN
+681 ESENQS
-687 NLSLNVEYKFLHD
+687 NLSLNIEYKFLHD
-700 RVQQAAYSLIP
+700 RVQQAAYFLIP
-711 SEQKKELHLKVGQ
+711 DGQKKELHLKVGQ

-749 IELITNQKI
+749 IELITHQKN

-782 QGYLNFGLEL
+782 HGYLNFGLEL

-817 LNGNFEASSYL
+817 LNGNFETSSCL

-874 ETLVKKLPEGLDI
+874 ETLVKKLPEGLEI

-962 SGYQVGQI
+962 SGYQIAQI

-1027 AACYTSVYPFFVGE
+1027 AAGYTSLYPFFVGE

-1054 NLLVNLKLSYFSL
+1054 NLLVNLKISYFSL

-1084 NECRS
+1084 NECRA

-1127 NYAEAVTYI
+1127 NYAEAVSYI

-1143 GYLAGLLPT
+1143 GYLAGLLHT

-1169 VGEVDREI
+1169 VGEIDREI
-1177 NLKQVEANQIKL
+1177 NLKQVEENQIKL

-1205 LVKAE
+1205 LVEAE
-1210 KAKILGYILP
+1210 KAKILGHILP
-1220 AMEYYDLAIQGA
+1220 TMEYYDLAIQGA

-1260 AQTYLVE
+1260 AQTYLGE

-1273 RWGAIAKIKDL
+1273 RWGAIAKVKDL
-1284 ESKYPQLISLTS
+1284 ESKYPQLLSLTS
-1296 NKTSSRELTLT
+1296 NETSSRELTVT
-1307 TSSSNFGTK
+1307 TSSSSIATK
-1316 GDVLDLATIIK
+1316 ADVLDLGTIIK

-1342 DKLLKVVMEN
+1342 EKLLKVLMEN
-1352 SGAQTS
+1352 AGAQTS
-1358 CLVLETDGILTIKAT
+1358 CLVLETDGILTLKAT
-1373 GAVEQEQ
+1373 GTVEKEK
-1380 ITLWTSTSINN
+1380 ITLWPSTSIDN
-1391 SQNIIP
+1391 SPSLP

-1408 ENIIL
+1408 ENIVL
-1413 NNAAKEGIFVKDSY
+1413 NNASKEGIFVKDSY
-1427 IIQAQ
+1427 IIKAK
-1432 VKSILCTPV
+1432 VKSILCAPV

-1455 NLTVGAFTPARL
+1455 NLTVGAFTSARL

-1496 LEEKVKERTFELS
+1496 LEEKVEERTFELS
-1509 EKNDKSKDQAIK
+1509 DKNDKLKDQAIK

-1526 DELKQAQAQL
+1526 DELRQAQAQI

-1562 IYGNLSHASEYSEQL
+1562 IYGNLNHAKEYSEQL
-1577 LHLIALYQDSN
+1577 LHLIELYQHSN
-1588 PSPKPEIQNYIEEIE
+1588 HSPQSEIQNYIEEIE

-1640 ADIKSVDIHEGIES
+1640 ADMKSVDIHEGIES
-1654 TLLILRNRLNKKADN
+1654 TLLILQNRLNKKAVH

-1695 MNVIAN
+1695 MNIITN
-1701 AIDALEQRDRHRSQT
+1701 AIDALEERPRSQT
-1716 QMKENS
+1716 QIKKNS
-1722 STILIVT
+1722 NTIIIVT

-1753 SKLFDPFFT
+1753 TKLFDPFFT

-1795 GQGAEFIIEIPI
+1795 GQGAEFIIEIPVT
-1807 NQQNRQ
+1807 QQNRP
-1813 KSSSLV
+1813 KSSFRV

>member
-14 HDSLITLVY
+14 HDSLMTQVY
-23 RARRIRDRQPVIIK
+23 RARRIRDLQPVIVK

-55 YELMKDLDSEGIIKA
+55 YELLKNLDSEGIVKA
-70 YSLEKS
+70 YSIEKS
-76 NNYIAIVLEDF
+76 NNYIAIILEDF
-87 GGNSLKN
+87 GGNSLK
-94 FFQTGKFI
+94 KFLNTDTVI
-102 SLSVFL
+102 DLSVFL
-108 QISIGLTKA
+108 QIAIGSTKA
-117 LEEVHRRN
+117 LEEVHKIN

-137 INERT
+137 INQRT

-149 FSIASLLRQEK
+149 FSIASLLMQEK
-160 YLASNPDRLE
+160 YLASNPDLLE

-249 LAKTAE
+249 LAKTVE

-276 TNGRIKDFILGQHD
+276 TNGRIENFILGQHD
-290 IFAKFQIPQKL
+290 VFAKFQIPQKL
-301 YGRALEIATL
+301 YGRDGEIATL
-311 NAAFERISQGTS
+311 NAAFERTSQGKS
-323 EMILVSGYSGIGKT
+323 EMILVSGSSGIGKT

-352 YFSSGKCDQFKRG
+352 YFTSGKCDQFKRG

-396 LLKALGTNGRVIIEI
+396 LLKALGTNGRVIIEV
-411 IPEVELIMGQQPPIA
+411 IPEVELIMGSQPPIP

-439 VFQKFLSVF
+439 VFQKFLGVF

-498 THSLTLLLNEIQ
+498 AHSLTLLLNEIQ

-521 QPLNSVQVNELIAD
+521 QPLNTVQVNELIAD
-535 TLHCELESSLPL
+535 TLHCELEKALPL

-552 NKTVGN
+552 NKTAGN

-570 QENLLSFDLNAGN
+570 QENLLSFDPNAGN
-583 WQWDIQKI
+583 WPWDIQQI
-591 KQVKMTD
+591 KQVQITD
-598 NVIEL
+598 NVVEL
-603 MANKIEELP
+603 MVDKIEELP

-642 SSTAKELWQ
+642 SSTATELWQ

-681 ESEKQN
+681 ESEKQS
-687 NLSLNVEYKFLHD
+687 NLSLNIEYKFLHD

-711 SEQKKELHLKVGQ
+711 AEQKKEIHLKVGQ

-734 IEDKIFDIVNHLNIA
+734 IEEKVFDIVNHLNMA
-749 IELITNQKI
+749 IELITSEKTKQE
-758 PHNLAELNLFAAR
+758 LAELNLLSAR

-782 QGYLNFGLEL
+782 QKYLNFGLEL
-792 LAEDSWYSNYEL
+792 LAEDSWNSNYKL
-804 TWSLYTE
+804 TFFLYIET
-811 AVEVEY
+811 VEVEY
-817 LNGNFEASSYL
+817 LNNNFESSSSL
-828 GDIVLKQATSLL
+828 GDIVLKKATSLL
-840 EKIKTYE
+840 QKVKVYE

-861 ALDTSFL
+861 ALDTSLL

-874 ETLVKKLPEGLDI
+874 EPLVEKLPEELDI
-887 GNLSNLPEMVD
+887 DNLSNLPEMTD
-898 PYKLAAMRIL
+898 PDKLAAMRIL
-908 IKAITPAYVMN
+908 VKAITPAYVMN
-919 PALLSPIVF
+919 PALLVPIVF
-928 TMVNICLKYGNSSL
+928 TMVNICIKYGNSSL
-942 STFAYAFYGLLL
+942 STFAYTFYGLLL

-962 SGYQVGQI
+962 RGYQFGKL
-970 GINLL
+970 GINLVDQ
-975 EKLNAKEVKTKVY
+975 LNAKEVKAKVY
-988 EVFYAHIKIWVSH
+988 ELFYVHIKHWVSH

-1011 AVQHGLENGD
+1011 AVQYGLESGD

-1027 AACYTSVYPFFVGE
+1027 AAIYTSVYPFFVGE
-1041 QLNEVCAKQTIYI
+1041 HLNEVCAKQTIYTNI
-1054 NLLVNLKLSYFSL
+1054 LVNLKQNYLSFS
-1067 PIIIWRQLV
+1067 IIIWRQLV
-1076 GKLLNKTE
+1076 LNLLNKTE
-1084 NECRS
+1084 NECRAI
-1089 LGNFFDEEVMLPGFI
+1089 GNLFDEEVMLPIFT

-1110 LLFSLYLAKSIF
+1110 LLFSTYLSKSIF
-1122 LYLFE
+1122 LYLLQ
-1127 NYAEAVTYI
+1127 NYAEAVSYA

-1143 GYLAGLLPT
+1143 GYSAGLVHT

-1169 VGEVDREI
+1169 VGEIDREI

-1205 LVKAE
+1205 LVDAE
-1210 KAKILGYILP
+1210 KAKILGHILP

-1260 AQTYLVE
+1260 AQTYLLE
-1267 SYYCYV
+1267 SYYCYA

-1284 ESKYPQLISLTS
+1284 ESKYPQLLSLTS
-1296 NKTSSRELTLT
+1296 NETSSRELTVT
-1307 TSSSNFGTK
+1307 TSSSSFGTK
-1316 GDVLDLATIIK
+1316 ADVLDLATIIK

-1342 DKLLKVVMEN
+1342 DKLLKVLMEN
-1352 SGAQTS
+1352 AGAQTS
-1358 CLVLETDGILTIKAT
+1358 CLVLEANGILTLKAT
-1373 GAVEQEQ
+1373 GTVEQEQ
-1380 ITLWTSTSINN
+1380 ITLWTSISIEN
-1391 SQNIIP
+1391 SPNLP

-1408 ENIIL
+1408 ENVVL

-1427 IIQAQ
+1427 IIKAQ
-1432 VKSILCTPV
+1432 VKSILCAPV

-1526 DELKQAQAQL
+1526 DDLKQAQAQL

-1588 PSPKPEIQNYIEEIE
+1588 PSPQPEIQNYIEEIE

-1630 SLRNFSRLDE
+1630 SLRSFSRLDE

-1669 SAIQVIKNYGK
+1669 SAIQVTKNYGE

-1722 STILIVT
+1722 STIIIVT

-1753 SKLFDPFFT
+1753 TKLFDPFFT

-1795 GQGAEFIIEIPI
+1795 GQGAEFIIEIPV

-1813 KSSSLV
+1813 KSSSLM

>member
-14 HDSLITLVY
+14 HESLITRVY

-37 ILKKAYPSSQDI
+37 ILKKAYPSRQDI

-55 YELMKDLDSEGIIKA
+55 YELIKDLDSEGIIKA
-70 YSLEKS
+70 YSIEKS
-76 NNYIAIVLEDF
+76 NNHIAIVLEDF
-87 GGNSLKN
+87 GGNSLTN
-94 FFQTGKFI
+94 FLKAGKFI
-102 SLSVFL
+102 DLSVFL

-149 FSIASLLRQEK
+149 FSIASLLMQEK

-276 TNGRIKDFILGQHD
+276 TNGRIKNFILGQHD

-352 YFSSGKCDQFKRG
+352 YFTSGKCDQFKRG

-396 LLKALGTNGRVIIEI
+396 LLKALGTNGRVIIEV
-411 IPEVELIMGQQPPIA
+411 IPEVELIMGQQPPIP
-426 QLESGESQNRFYL
+426 QLEPGESQNRFYL
-439 VFQKFLSVF
+439 VFQKFLGVF

-480 DSQYFLLIGAYR
+480 DSQYFLLIGACR

-498 THSLTLLLNEIQ
+498 THSLTLLLNEIE

-515 VNQIDI
+515 VNHIDI
-521 QPLNSVQVNELIAD
+521 QPLNTVQVNELIAD
-535 TLHCELESSLPL
+535 TLHCELERALPL

-552 NKTVGN
+552 NKTAGN
-558 PFFVTQILKTFY
+558 PFFVTQILKKLY
-570 QENLLSFDLNAGN
+570 QENLLYFDLNAGN
-583 WQWDIQKI
+583 WQWDIQQI
-591 KQVKMTD
+591 KQVKITD
-598 NVIEL
+598 NVVEL
-603 MANKIEELP
+603 MINKIEQLP

-642 SSTAKELWQ
+642 SSTATELWQ

-681 ESEKQN
+681 ESETQSN
-687 NLSLNVEYKFLHD
+687 FSLNVEYKFLHD

-711 SEQKKELHLKVGQ
+711 ADQKKELHFKVGQ

-734 IEDKIFDIVNHLNIA
+734 IEEKVFDIVNHLNIA
-749 IELITNQKI
+749 IELIRNQKNS
-758 PHNLAELNLFAAR
+758 HNLAELNLLAGQ

-804 TWSLYTE
+804 TLSLYIE

-817 LNGNFEASSYL
+817 LKGNFEKSTCL
-828 GDIVLKQATSLL
+828 GDIVLKQATSLI
-840 EKIKTYE
+840 EKVKTYE
-847 IKIQFYISLNQMQA
+847 IKIQLYISLNQMQS
-861 ALDTSFL
+861 ALDTSLL

-874 ETLVKKLPEGLDI
+874 EPLVEKLPEELEI
-887 GNLSNLPEMVD
+887 GNLSNLPEMAD

-908 IKAITPAYVMN
+908 VKAITPAYVMN

-928 TMVNICLKYGNSSL
+928 TMVNICIKYGNSSL
-942 STFAYAFYGLLL
+942 STFAYTFYGLLL

-962 SGYQVGQI
+962 SGYKFGQI

-975 EKLNAKEVKTKVY
+975 EKLNTTEVKTKVY
-988 EVFYAHIKIWVSH
+988 ELFYGHIKHWVSH
-1001 VRETIEPLQE
+1001 ARETIEPLQE
-1011 AVQHGLENGD
+1011 AVQSGLESGD

-1027 AACYTSVYPFFVGE
+1027 AAIYTSVYSFFVGE
-1041 QLNEVCAKQTIYI
+1041 HLNEVCTKQTIYTNI
-1054 NLLVNLKLSYFSL
+1054 LVSLKQNYLSYAL
-1067 PIIIWRQLV
+1067 IIWRQLSW
-1076 GKLLNKTE
+1076 KLLNKPE
-1084 NECRS
+1084 NECIAI
-1089 LGNFFDEEVMLPGFI
+1089 GNVFDEEAMLPLFI

-1110 LLFSLYLAKSIF
+1110 LLFSTYLSKSIF
-1122 LYLFE
+1122 LYLFQ
-1127 NYAEAVTYI
+1127 NYVEAVAYA

-1143 GYLAGLLPT
+1143 GYLAGVIHT
-1152 SEQNF
+1152 GEQNF

-1162 LLAQCSI
+1162 LLAQCSTL
-1169 VGEVDREI
+1169 GEID
-1177 NLKQVEANQIKL
+1177 LQQVELNQIKL

-1195 APMNYEHKYY
+1195 SPSNYEHKYY
-1205 LVKAE
+1205 LVEAE
-1210 KAKILGYILP
+1210 KAKILGHTLA
-1220 AMEYYDLAIQGA
+1220 AMEYYDRAIQGA
-1232 KEQGYIHEEALANEK
+1232 KEQGYIHEEALANER
-1247 AAEFYRSLGREKI
+1247 AAEFYRSIGREKI
-1260 AQTYLVE
+1260 IQTYLVE

-1273 RWGAIAKIKDL
+1273 RWGALAKVKDL
-1284 ESKYPQLISLTS
+1284 ESRYPQLLSLNSTE
-1296 NKTSSRELTLT
+1296 TSSRELTVT
-1307 TSSSNFGTK
+1307 TSSSSLGTK
-1316 GDVLDLATIIK
+1316 TDVLDLATIIK

-1342 DKLLKVVMEN
+1342 DKLLKVLMEN
-1352 SGAQTS
+1352 AGAQTS
-1358 CLVLETDGILTIKAT
+1358 CLVLETNGILTLKAT
-1373 GAVEQEQ
+1373 GNVKQEQ
-1380 ITLWTSTSINN
+1380 ITLWTSISIEN
-1391 SQNIIP
+1391 SPNLP

-1408 ENIIL
+1408 ENVVL

-1427 IIQAQ
+1427 IIKSQ

-1441 INQNKLIGIIYLEN
+1441 INQNKLIAIIYLEN

-1509 EKNDKSKDQAIK
+1509 EKNDILKNQAIK

-1526 DELKQAQAQL
+1526 DELKQAQAQI

-1630 SLRNFSRLDE
+1630 SLRSFSRLDE
-1640 ADIKSVDIHEGIES
+1640 ADMKSVDIHDGIES
-1654 TLLILRNRLNKKADN
+1654 TLLILRNRLNKKADDL
-1669 SAIQVIKNYGK
+1669 AIQVIKKYGK
-1680 LPLVECYPGQLNQVF
+1680 LPLVECYAGQLNQVF

-1701 AIDALEQRDRHRSQT
+1701 AIDALEQRDRHRSPT

-1729 EVIDCDWIRIR
+1729 EVIDRDWIRIR

-1753 SKLFDPFFT
+1753 TKLFDPFFT
-1762 TKPVGSGTGLGL
+1762 TKPIGSGTGLGL
-1774 SISYQIVVEKH
+1774 SISYQIVVKKH

-1795 GQGAEFIIEIPI
+1795 GQGAEFIIEIPV

-1813 KSSSLV
+1813 N

>member
-14 HDSLITLVY
+14 HDSLMTQVY
-23 RARRIRDRQPVIIK
+23 RARRIRDLQPVIVK

-55 YELMKDLDSEGIIKA
+55 YELLKNLDSEGIVKA
-70 YSLEKS
+70 YSIEKS
-76 NNYIAIVLEDF
+76 NNYIAIILEDF
-87 GGNSLKN
+87 GGNSLK
-94 FFQTGKFI
+94 KFLNTDTVI
-102 SLSVFL
+102 DLSVFL
-108 QISIGLTKA
+108 QIAIGSTKA
-117 LEEVHRRN
+117 LEEVHKIN

-137 INERT
+137 INQRT

-149 FSIASLLRQEK
+149 FSIASLLMQEK
-160 YLASNPDRLE
+160 YLASNPDLLE

-249 LAKTAE
+249 LAKTVE

-276 TNGRIKDFILGQHD
+276 TNGRIENFILGQHD
-290 IFAKFQIPQKL
+290 VFAKFQIPQKL
-301 YGRALEIATL
+301 YGRDGEIATL
-311 NAAFERISQGTS
+311 NAAFERTSQGKS
-323 EMILVSGYSGIGKT
+323 EMILVSGSSGIGKT

-352 YFSSGKCDQFKRG
+352 YFTSGKCDQFKRG

-396 LLKALGTNGRVIIEI
+396 LLKALGTNGRVIIEV
-411 IPEVELIMGQQPPIA
+411 IPEVELIMGSQPPIP

-439 VFQKFLSVF
+439 VFQKFLGVF

-498 THSLTLLLNEIQ
+498 AHSLTLLLNEIQ

-521 QPLNSVQVNELIAD
+521 QPLNTVQVNELIAD
-535 TLHCELESSLPL
+535 TLHCELEKALPL

-552 NKTVGN
+552 NKTAGN

-570 QENLLSFDLNAGN
+570 QENLLSFDPNAGN
-583 WQWDIQKI
+583 WPWDIQQI
-591 KQVKMTD
+591 KQVQITD
-598 NVIEL
+598 NVVEL
-603 MANKIEELP
+603 MVDKIEELP

-642 SSTAKELWQ
+642 SSTATELWQ

-681 ESEKQN
+681 ESEKQS
-687 NLSLNVEYKFLHD
+687 NLSLNIEYKFLHD

-711 SEQKKELHLKVGQ
+711 AEQKKEIHLKVGQ

-734 IEDKIFDIVNHLNIA
+734 IEEKVFDIVNHLNMA
-749 IELITNQKI
+749 IELITSEKTKQE
-758 PHNLAELNLFAAR
+758 LAELNLLSAR

-782 QGYLNFGLEL
+782 QKYLNFGLEL
-792 LAEDSWYSNYEL
+792 LAEDSWNSNYKL
-804 TWSLYTE
+804 TFFLYIET
-811 AVEVEY
+811 VEVEY
-817 LNGNFEASSYL
+817 LNNNFESSSSL
-828 GDIVLKQATSLL
+828 GDIVLKKATSLL
-840 EKIKTYE
+840 QKVKVYE

-861 ALDTSFL
+861 ALDTSLL

-874 ETLVKKLPEGLDI
+874 EPLVEKLPEELDI
-887 GNLSNLPEMVD
+887 DNLSNLPEMTD
-898 PYKLAAMRIL
+898 PDKLAAMRIL
-908 IKAITPAYVMN
+908 VKAITPAYVMN
-919 PALLSPIVF
+919 PALLVPIVF
-928 TMVNICLKYGNSSL
+928 TMVNICIKYGNSSL
-942 STFAYAFYGLLL
+942 STFAYTFYGLLL

-962 SGYQVGQI
+962 RGYQFGKL
-970 GINLL
+970 GINLVDQ
-975 EKLNAKEVKTKVY
+975 LNAKEVKAKVY
-988 EVFYAHIKIWVSH
+988 ELFYVHIKHWVSH

-1011 AVQHGLENGD
+1011 AVQYGLESGD

-1027 AACYTSVYPFFVGE
+1027 AAIYTSVYPFFVGE
-1041 QLNEVCAKQTIYI
+1041 HLNEVCAKQTIYTNI
-1054 NLLVNLKLSYFSL
+1054 LVNLKQNYLSFS
-1067 PIIIWRQLV
+1067 IIIWRQLV
-1076 GKLLNKTE
+1076 LNLLNKTE
-1084 NECRS
+1084 NECRAI
-1089 LGNFFDEEVMLPGFI
+1089 GNLFDEEVMLPIFT

-1110 LLFSLYLAKSIF
+1110 LLFSTYLSKSIF
-1122 LYLFE
+1122 LYLLQ
-1127 NYAEAVTYI
+1127 NYAEAVSYA

-1143 GYLAGLLPT
+1143 GYSAGLVHT

-1169 VGEVDREI
+1169 VGEIDREI

-1205 LVKAE
+1205 LVDAE
-1210 KAKILGYILP
+1210 KAKILGHILP

-1260 AQTYLVE
+1260 AQTYLLE
-1267 SYYCYV
+1267 SYYCYA

-1284 ESKYPQLISLTS
+1284 ESKYPQLLSLTS
-1296 NKTSSRELTLT
+1296 NETSSRELTVT
-1307 TSSSNFGTK
+1307 TSSSSFGTK
-1316 GDVLDLATIIK
+1316 ADVLDLATIIK

-1342 DKLLKVVMEN
+1342 DKLLKVLMEN
-1352 SGAQTS
+1352 AGAQTS
-1358 CLVLETDGILTIKAT
+1358 CLVLEANGILTLKAT
-1373 GAVEQEQ
+1373 GTVEQEQ
-1380 ITLWTSTSINN
+1380 ITLWTSISIEN
-1391 SQNIIP
+1391 SPNLP

-1408 ENIIL
+1408 ENVVL

-1427 IIQAQ
+1427 IIKAQ
-1432 VKSILCTPV
+1432 VKSILCAPV

-1526 DELKQAQAQL
+1526 DDLKQAQAQL

-1588 PSPKPEIQNYIEEIE
+1588 PSPQPEIQNYIEEIE

-1630 SLRNFSRLDE
+1630 SLRSFSRLDE

-1669 SAIQVIKNYGK
+1669 SAIQVTKNYGE

-1753 SKLFDPFFT
+1753 TKLFDPFFT

-1785 GGQLNCVSAP
+1785 GGQLNCVSTP
-1795 GQGAEFIIEIPI
+1795 GQGAEFIIEIPV

-1813 KSSSLV
+1813 KSSSLM

>member
-1 MFIIAG
+1 MFFIAG
-7 YEYLEKI
+7 YEYLEKL

-23 RARRIRDRQPVIIK
+23 RARRIRDGQPVVIK

-87 GGNSLKN
+87 GANSLKN
-94 FFQTGKFI
+94 FFQTGKLI
-102 SLSVFL
+102 DLSVFL
-108 QISIGLTKA
+108 QISIGLTQA
-117 LEEVHRRN
+117 LEEVHRIN

-131 KPDNII
+131 KPDNIL

-149 FSIASLLRQEK
+149 FSIASLLMQEK

-337 ALINEIDR
+337 ALINEIDG

-352 YFSSGKCDQFKRG
+352 YFTSGKCDQFKRG

-382 LTESEKKIQIWKEK
+382 LTESAKKIPIWKEK
-396 LLKALGTNGRVIIEI
+396 LLKALGTNGRVIIEV
-411 IPEVELIMGQQPPIA
+411 IPEVELIMGQQPPIT

-439 VFQKFLSVF
+439 VFQKFLGVF

-475 LMMSL
+475 LIMSL

-521 QPLNSVQVNELIAD
+521 QPLNTVQVNELIAD
-535 TLHCELESSLPL
+535 TLHCELERALPL

-552 NKTVGN
+552 NKTAGN

-570 QENLLSFDLNAGN
+570 QDNLLSFDINAGN
-583 WQWDIQKI
+583 WQWNVQQI

-598 NVIEL
+598 NVVEL
-603 MANKIEELP
+603 MVNKIEKLP

-622 ACIGNTFTLNDLA
+622 ACIGNTFTLNALA

-642 SSTAKELWQ
+642 SSTATELWQ

-681 ESEKQN
+681 ESEKKSD
-687 NLSLNVEYKFLHD
+687 LSLNIEYKFLHD
-700 RVQQAAYSLIP
+700 RVQQAAYSLITV
-711 SEQKKELHLKVGQ
+711 EKKKELHFKVGQ
-724 LLLKNTQTTE
+724 LLLTNTQTTE
-734 IEDKIFDIVNHLNIA
+734 IEEKIFDIVNHLNIG
-749 IELITNQKI
+749 IELTTTQKI

-817 LNGNFEASSYL
+817 LNGNFETSSCL

-847 IKIQFYISLNQMQA
+847 IKMQFYISLNQMQE

-874 ETLVKKLPEGLDI
+874 ELLVEKLPEGLEI
-887 GNLSNLPEMVD
+887 GDLNNLPEMVD

-908 IKAITPAYVMN
+908 VKAITPAYVMN

-928 TMVNICLKYGNSSL
+928 TMVNICIKYGNSSL
-942 STFAYAFYGLLL
+942 STFAYTFYGLLL
-954 CTSIDNIE
+954 CSSIDNIQ
-962 SGYQVGQI
+962 SGYQFGQL
-970 GINLL
+970 GINLV
-975 EKLNAKEVKTKVY
+975 EKFNAKEVKAKVY
-988 EVFYAHIKIWVSH
+988 ELFYGHIKPWVSH
-1001 VRETIEPLQE
+1001 ARETIEPLQE
-1011 AVQHGLENGD
+1011 TVQYGLESGD

-1027 AACYTSVYPFFVGE
+1027 AAIYTSVYPFFVGE
-1041 QLNEVCAKQTIYI
+1041 PLNEVCAKQTIYT
-1054 NLLVNLKLSYFSL
+1054 NLLVNLKQNYLSL
-1067 PIIIWRQLV
+1067 AIIIWRQLV
-1076 GKLLNKTE
+1076 WKLLNKTE
-1084 NECRS
+1084 NECRAI
-1089 LGNFFDEEVMLPGFI
+1089 GNLFDEEAMLPLFT

-1110 LLFSLYLAKSIF
+1110 LLFSTYFSKSIF
-1122 LYLFE
+1122 LYLLQ
-1127 NYAEAVTYI
+1127 NYAEAVTYA
-1136 KLAEQYS
+1136 KLADRYS
-1143 GYLAGLLPT
+1143 GYVAGVIHT
-1152 SEQNF
+1152 GEQNF

-1162 LLAQCSI
+1162 LLAGCSFL
-1169 VGEVDREI
+1169 GEIEREI
-1177 NLKQVEANQIKL
+1177 NLRQVELNQIKL

-1195 APMNYEHKYY
+1195 SPVNYEHKYY
-1205 LVKAE
+1205 LIEAE
-1210 KAKILGYILP
+1210 KAKVLGHILS

-1232 KEQGYIHEEALANEK
+1232 KEQGYIHEEALANER
-1247 AAEFYRSLGREKI
+1247 ASEFYRSLGREKI
-1260 AQTYLVE
+1260 AQTYLVD

-1273 RWGAIAKIKDL
+1273 RWGAIAKVKDL
-1284 ESKYPQLISLTS
+1284 ELRYPQLQSLTS
-1296 NKTSSRELTLT
+1296 NETSSRELTVT
-1307 TSSSNFGTK
+1307 TSSSNIATK
-1316 GDVLDLATIIK
+1316 ANVLDLATIIK

-1352 SGAQTS
+1352 AGAQTS
-1358 CLVLETDGILTIKAT
+1358 CLVLETDGILTLKAT
-1373 GAVEQEQ
+1373 GTVEQEK
-1380 ITLWTSTSINN
+1380 ITLWSSTSLDN
-1391 SQNIIP
+1391 SQNLP

-1408 ENIIL
+1408 ENIVL
-1413 NNAAKEGIFVKDSY
+1413 NNASKEGIFVKDSY
-1427 IIQAQ
+1427 IIKAK
-1432 VKSILCTPV
+1432 VKSILCAPV

-1455 NLTVGAFTPARL
+1455 NLTVGAFTSARL

-1496 LEEKVKERTFELS
+1496 LEEKVEERTFELS
-1509 EKNDKSKDQAIK
+1509 EKNDKLKDQAIK

-1526 DELKQAQAQL
+1526 DELRQAQAQI

-1562 IYGNLSHASEYSEQL
+1562 IYGNLNHAKEYSEQL
-1577 LHLIALYQDSN
+1577 LHLIALYQHSN
-1588 PSPKPEIQNYIEEIE
+1588 HSPQSEIQNYIEEIE

-1640 ADIKSVDIHEGIES
+1640 ADMKSVDIHEGIES
-1654 TLLILRNRLNKKADN
+1654 TLLILQNRLNKKAVH
-1669 SAIQVIKNYGK
+1669 SAIQVIKSYGK

-1695 MNVIAN
+1695 MNILTN
-1701 AIDALEQRDRHRSQT
+1701 AIDALEDRHRPQT
-1716 QMKENS
+1716 QIKKNS
-1722 STILIVT
+1722 STIIIVT

-1753 SKLFDPFFT
+1753 TKLFDPFFT

-1795 GQGAEFIIEIPI
+1795 GQGAEFIIEIPV

-1813 KSSSLV
+1813 KLSSLV

>member
-1 MFIIAG
+1 MFIIPG

-23 RARRIRDRQPVIIK
+23 RARRIRDCQPVIIK
-37 ILKKAYPSSQDI
+37 IFKKAYPSSQDI

-55 YELMKDLDSEGIIKA
+55 YELIKDLDSESIIKA
-70 YSLEKS
+70 YNIEKF
-76 NNYIAIVLEDF
+76 NNYVALVLEDF
-87 GGNSLKN
+87 GGNSLRN
-94 FFQTGKFI
+94 FLQAGKFKN
-102 SLSVFL
+102 LSVFL
-108 QISIGLTKA
+108 QTSIELTKA
-117 LEEVHRRN
+117 LEEVHRLN

-137 INERT
+137 INEQT

-149 FSIASLLRQEK
+149 FSIASLLMQEK
-160 YLASNPDRLE
+160 YLPSNPERLE

-210 FQTTDAMELV
+210 FKTTDAMELV

-227 PALPHEL
+227 PASPHEL
-234 DPTIPKVVSDIVMKL
+234 NPTIPKALSDIVMKL

-276 TNGRIKDFILGQHD
+276 TNGTIKDFILGQHD

-301 YGRALEIATL
+301 YGRTLEIATL
-311 NAAFERISQGTS
+311 NAALERISQGTS

-345 QIVRRKG
+345 QIVQRKG
-352 YFSSGKCDQFKRG
+352 YFTSGKCDQFKRG

-382 LTESEKKIQIWKEK
+382 LTESKEKVESWKNK
-396 LLKALGTNGRVIIEI
+396 LLKALGTNGRVIIEV
-411 IPEVELIMGQQPPIA
+411 IPEVELIIGQQPPVP

-439 VFQKFLSVF
+439 VFQKFLGVF
-448 TSKKHP
+448 SSKKHP

-475 LMMSL
+475 LIMSL

-510 KAGVK
+510 NAGVK

-521 QPLNSVQVNELIAD
+521 QPLNTVQVNELIAD
-535 TLHCELESSLPL
+535 TLHCELERALPL

-552 NKTVGN
+552 NKTAGN

-570 QENLLSFDLNAGN
+570 QDNLLSFDLNAGK
-583 WQWDIQKI
+583 WQWDIQRI
-591 KQVKMTD
+591 KQVKMTE
-598 NVIEL
+598 NVVEL
-603 MANKIEELP
+603 MVKKIEKLP
-612 SFTQNVLKVA
+612 LFTQNVLKVA

-642 SSTAKELWQ
+642 SSTATELWQ

-670 NDLNTSLTLVD
+670 NVLNTNLTLVD
-681 ESEKQN
+681 ESENQS
-687 NLSLNVEYKFLHD
+687 NLSLNIEYKFLHD

-711 SEQKKELHLKVGQ
+711 AQQKKELHLKVGQ

-734 IEDKIFDIVNHLNIA
+734 IEDKVFDIVNHLNIA
-749 IELITNQKI
+749 TDLIQSEKI
-758 PHNLAELNLFAAR
+758 KQELAELNLLSAR

-782 QGYLNFGLEL
+782 QRYLNFGLEL
-792 LAEDSWYSNYEL
+792 LAEDSWHSNYEL
-804 TWSLYTE
+804 TFSLHIE

-817 LNGNFEASSYL
+817 LNGNFEKSTSL
-828 GDIVLKQATSLL
+828 GDIILRQATSLL
-840 EKIKTYE
+840 EKVKTYE

-861 ALDTSFL
+861 ALDTSLL

-874 ETLVKKLPEGLDI
+874 EPLVEKLPEELDI
-887 GNLSNLPEMVD
+887 GNLSNLPEMTD
-898 PYKLAAMRIL
+898 PDKLAAMRIL
-908 IKAITPAYVMN
+908 VKAITPAFVMN
-919 PALLSPIVF
+919 PALLAPIVF
-928 TMVNICLKYGNSSL
+928 TMVNICIRYGNSAL
-942 STFAYAFYGLLL
+942 SAFAYTFHGLLL

-962 SGYQVGQI
+962 RGYQFGKL
-970 GINLL
+970 GINLVD
-975 EKLNAKEVKTKVY
+975 KLKTKEVKAKVF
-988 EVFYAHIKIWVSH
+988 EVFYGHIKPWVSH

-1011 AVQHGLENGD
+1011 TVQYGLESGD

-1027 AACYTSVYPFFVGE
+1027 AAIYTSVYSFFVGDH
-1041 QLNEVCAKQTIYI
+1041 LNEVCAKQTIYT
-1054 NLLVNLKLSYFSL
+1054 NLLVNLKQNYLSVF
-1067 PIIIWRQLV
+1067 ITIWRQLV
-1076 GKLLNKTE
+1076 LKLLNKTD
-1084 NECRS
+1084 NECRA
-1089 LGNFFDEEVMLPGFI
+1089 LGNLFDEEVMLASFI

-1110 LLFSLYLAKSIF
+1110 LLFATYLSKSIF
-1122 LYLFE
+1122 LYLLQ
-1127 NYAEAVTYI
+1127 NYAEAVSYA

-1143 GYLAGLLPT
+1143 GYLAGLLHT

-1162 LLAQCSI
+1162 LLAQCSTI
-1169 VGEVDREI
+1169 GEIEREI
-1177 NLKQVEANQIKL
+1177 DLQQVELNQIKL

-1205 LVKAE
+1205 LVEAE
-1210 KAKILGYILP
+1210 KAKILGHILP

-1273 RWGAIAKIKDL
+1273 RWGAIAKVKDL
-1284 ESKYPQLISLTS
+1284 ESKYPQLLSLTS
-1296 NKTSSRELTLT
+1296 NETSRRELTVT
-1307 TSSSNFGTK
+1307 TSSSSVGTK
-1316 GDVLDLATIIK
+1316 ADVLDLATIIK

-1342 DKLLKVVMEN
+1342 DKLLKVLMEN
-1352 SGAQTS
+1352 AGAQTS
-1358 CLVLETDGILTIKAT
+1358 CLVLETDGILTLKAT
-1373 GAVEQEQ
+1373 GTVEQDK
-1380 ITLWTSTSINN
+1380 ITLWPSTSIDT
-1391 SQNIIP
+1391 SQNLP

-1408 ENIIL
+1408 ENIVL

-1427 IIQAQ
+1427 IIKAK
-1432 VKSILCTPV
+1432 VKSILCAPV

-1467 EIVKILSTQIVISL
+1467 EILKILSTQIVISL

-1496 LEEKVKERTFELS
+1496 LEEKVEERTFELS
-1509 EKNDKSKDQAIK
+1509 EKNDKLKGQAIK

-1630 SLRNFSRLDE
+1630 SLRSFSRLDE

-1669 SAIQVIKNYGK
+1669 SAIQVIKSYGK

-1695 MNVIAN
+1695 MNIIAN
-1701 AIDALEQRDRHRSQT
+1701 AIDALYQRDRHRSQT

-1722 STILIVT
+1722 STIIIIT

-1753 SKLFDPFFT
+1753 TKLFDPFFT

-1795 GQGAEFIIEIPI
+1795 GQGAEFIIEIPV